1 MKKILT
7 LMAAMSAVAGPAM
20 AADYVWN
27 VDATGNIT
35 AEEKG
40 DIAFANNK
48 FTFTVNSDEKVWVK
62 GSNVTVSFGG
72 KKLTGTEVTFD
83 MEGAGLLYTPG
94 ATGQVTVTLG
104 ANSTIEKIKVV
115 GESSMEIED
124 LFEAVKAEVQKAN
137 QETAVWAP
145 EDEDKA
151 SEYELKTF
159 FTAVRA
165 QINQQGAINQQVR
178 ALLENYQANNSVDEH
193 AEELKKRLNDAIEN
207 IKTYVVL
214 AKEDKK
220 TYDRIIGDDAKA
232 LKEQLEKG
240 TSTPKN
246 EEVDNNSEEYIKDWK
261 KSSEESSD
269 LDKPAT
275 FDKWKTAWAEE
286 AWNSFYTD
294 IEAIKNEALAELGKF
309 ANVKLPDVG
318 SGSFQT
324 GFTEADFKAKYATLQ
339 TEAKNVVNRAI
350 FERDYADKIKAAMED
365 IQAINEV
372 VKAGTPFSVQTPS
385 FSRLTDQVTQL
396 DRLLAQP
403 TDAHRS
409 LTKEDLYGLDPE
421 GLNFKGSYDDCAN
434 EIAYFKAALVKQA
447 KDALEARIEPTQ
459 KSLNETSY
467 KISAKYVNEKE
478 TQKKFELEFAKIQK
492 QLDDLKTKVA
502 ALADFKDIVN
512 TYNTY
517 NGDFDTINKDIDSK
531 WQETLSE
538 QKQEVLSNN
547 HNEAVTLLGKVEKV
561 REDYNTNVLRI
572 KKWVKATW
580 TDNDTKV
587 KLNANLKELFSVAGG
602 VDKMKEDIVADTLR
616 YTKLINETPDV
627 EFNAND
633 NQYRLL
639 SGEVGEFTKNLE
651 TVEKAIMAQI
661 EGAVFTANL
670 RAANY
675 LNDDPKS
682 IADSYVKNAQDARKY
697 ANLWPGNEHE
707 LMSDHAV
714 TLFQKE
720 FGKIAHKDAN
730 KQGAGY
736 LDEAQKIIDDGHVTE
751 EAKVD
756 IDKQKLADKVAD
768 VEAIFAKV
776 KPAVDSLNLV
786 KKDYKELYGVIYA
799 QKIEWNVVKAKAAT
813 YQAAID
819 AAAKEYNTE
828 GLDVTARLKEL
839 NKLFDGVK
847 DEDGCTEDGAYIT
860 LEKDTNPV
868 NASNAELKAYINK
881 KIEDFKAGLNEICH
895 YPEILKNKAV
905 MTTADA
911 DIKAVEAEL
920 VNAREAIKAYNETVQ
935 AGATQLLNGAESAL
949 KTAKAAIEKAYD
961 DRKLADNYTEGQNL
975 KQGLTN
981 ASQEIKDALAWAAQ
995 TAKDADLDYN
1005 GDGKVDV
1012 KDLLDADAEF
1022 QNSGDGFTFY
1032 KFFDAYLE
1040 SLSK

>member
-7 LMAAMSAVAGPAM
+7 LMAAMSAVTGPAM

-48 FTFTVNSDEKVWVK
+48 FTFTVNSGEKVWVK

-72 KKLTGTEVTFD
+72 VNLTGKEITFD
-83 MEGAGLLYTPG
+83 MEGAGLLYSPE

-104 ANSTIEKIKVV
+104 ANSTIDKIKVV
-115 GESSMEIED
+115 GKSSMEIED

-151 SEYELKTF
+151 TEYELKTF

-165 QINQQGAINQQVR
+165 QINKQGAINQQVR

-193 AEELKKRLNDAIEN
+193 AEELKDRLTKAIEN
-207 IKTYVVL
+207 IKKYVDL

-232 LKEQLEKG
+232 LKKQLEKG

-246 EEVDNNSEEYIKDWK
+246 KEVDNNSEEYIKDWK
-261 KSSEESSD
+261 KSGEF
-269 LDKPAT
+269 LDRNKPAT

-309 ANVKLPDVG
+309 DKVKLPDVG

-324 GFTEADFKAKYATLQ
+324 DFTEADFKAKYATLQ

-372 VKAGTPFSVQTPS
+372 VKAGSPFSVQTPR
-385 FSRLTDQVTQL
+385 FSRLTDEVTQL

-409 LTKEDLYGLDPE
+409 LTKEI
-421 GLNFKGSYDDCAN
+421 LNGPDFKGSYDDCAN

-447 KDALEARIEPTQ
+447 KDALKARIEPTQ
-459 KSLNETSY
+459 NSLNEKNY
-467 KISAKYVNEKE
+467 KISAKYENEKE
-478 TQKKFELEFAKIQK
+478 TQEKFELEFAMIQK
-492 QLDDLKTKVA
+492 RLDDLKTKVD

-512 TYNTY
+512 TYNKY
-517 NGDFDTINKDIDSK
+517 NGEFDTINKDIDSK

-538 QKQEVLSNN
+538 QKLEVLRNN
-547 HNEAVTLLGKVEKV
+547 HNEAVTLLGNVEEV
-561 REDYNTNVLRI
+561 REYYNTNVLRI
-572 KKWVKATW
+572 KKWVGESW

-587 KLNANLKELFSVAGG
+587 KLNANLNELFKVAGG

-639 SGEVGEFTKNLE
+639 QGKDQVVKFTENLKIVKE
-651 TVEKAIMAQI
+651 AIKAQI
-661 EGAVFTANL
+661 EEAVYNANL
-670 RAANY
+670 RAAKY

-682 IADSYVKNAQDARKY
+682 IADSYVKNAQKDDNEY
-697 ANLWPGNEHE
+697 ANLWPGTKYE
-707 LMSDHAV
+707 LMSKKAV
-714 TLFQKE
+714 SLFQKE
-720 FGKIAHKDAN
+720 FEKIAHKDAN

-756 IDKQKLADKVAD
+756 IDKQKLADQVAD

-786 KKDYKELYGVIYA
+786 KKDYKKLYGDIYA
-799 QKIEWNVVKAKAAT
+799 QKIEWNVVKAETAK
-813 YQAAID
+813 YQKAID
-819 AAAKEYNTE
+819 DAAKTYGTT
-828 GLDVTARLKEL
+828 GFDVTARLKEL
-839 NKLFDGVK
+839 NMLFDGVK
-847 DEDGCTEDGAYIT
+847 DEDGCTEDGASTT

-895 YPEILKNKAV
+895 YPEILKNNAV

-949 KTAKAAIEKAYD
+949 KTAKAAIEDASNKLT
-961 DRKLADNYTEGQNL
+961 LADNYTEGQNL

-995 TAKDADLDYN
+995 AAKDADLDYN
-1005 GDGKVDV
+1005 GDGKVNV
-1012 KDLLDADAEF
+1012 QDLVDADSDF
-1022 QNSGDGFTFY
+1022 QKTGDGFTFY
-1032 KFFDAYLE
+1032 KFLDAYLE
-1040 SLSK
+1040 YLSK

>member
-20 AADYVWN
+20 ADDYVWN

-72 KKLTGTEVTFD
+72 KNLTGKEVTFD

-104 ANSTIEKIKVV
+104 ANSTIDKIKVV
-115 GESSMEIED
+115 GKSSMEIED
-124 LFEAVKAEVQKAN
+124 LFEAVKAKVQKAN

-151 SEYELKTF
+151 TEYELKTF

-165 QINQQGAINQQVR
+165 QINQQGAINQEVR
-178 ALLENYQANNSVDEH
+178 ALLEKYQANNSVDEH
-193 AEELKKRLNDAIEN
+193 AEKLKERLNDAIDN
-207 IKTYVVL
+207 IQKYVVL
-214 AKEDKK
+214 AKADKE

-246 EEVDNNSEEYIKDWK
+246 KDVDNNSEEYIKDWK
-261 KSSEESSD
+261 KSSEKP
-269 LDKPAT
+269 DKPAT

-286 AWNSFYTD
+286 AWNSFYKD

-309 ANVKLPDVG
+309 DKVKLPDVG

-324 GFTEADFKAKYATLQ
+324 GFTEADFKAKYAKLQ

-372 VKAGTPFSVQTPS
+372 VKAGSPFSVQTPT

-396 DRLLAQP
+396 DRLLVQP

-409 LTKEDLYGLDPE
+409 LTKEV
-421 GLNFKGSYDDCAN
+421 LNGPDFKGSYDERAN
-434 EIAYFKAALVKQA
+434 EIFDIKAALVKQA
-447 KDALEARIEPTQ
+447 KDALKARIEPTQ

-478 TQKKFELEFAKIQK
+478 TQEKFELEFAMIQK
-492 QLDDLKTKVA
+492 RLDDLKTKVDA
-502 ALADFKDIVN
+502 VADFKDIVN
-512 TYNTY
+512 TYNKY

-538 QKQEVLSNN
+538 QKREVLRNN
-547 HNEAVTLLGKVEKV
+547 HNEAVTLLGNVEEV
-561 REDYNTNVLRI
+561 REYYNTNVLRI
-572 KKWVKATW
+572 KKWVGESW

-639 SGEVGEFTKNLE
+639 QGKDQVVKFTENLKIVKE
-651 TVEKAIMAQI
+651 AIKAQI
-661 EGAVFTANL
+661 EEAVYNANL

-675 LNDDPKS
+675 LNDAPKLS
-682 IADSYVKNAQDARKY
+682 AKRYVEVAMECDNKY
-697 ANLWPGNEHE
+697 ANLWPGTKHE
-707 LMSDHAV
+707 LMSEYAV
-714 TLFQKE
+714 SLFQKE
-720 FGKIAHKDAN
+720 FDKIAHKNAD

-736 LDEAQKIIDDGHVTE
+736 LDEAKKIIDDGHVTD
-751 EAKVD
+751 EANVD

-786 KKDYKELYGVIYA
+786 KEDYKKLYGDIYA
-799 QKIEWNVVKAKAAT
+799 QKIEWNVVKAETAK
-813 YQAAID
+813 YQKAID
-819 AAAKEYNTE
+819 DAAKTYGTT
-828 GLDVTARLKEL
+828 GFDVTARLKEL
-839 NKLFDGVK
+839 NMLFDGVK
-847 DEDGCTEDGAYIT
+847 DEDGCTEDGASIT

-868 NASNAELKAYINK
+868 NASNAELQAYINK

-949 KTAKAAIEKAYD
+949 KTAKAAIEDASNKLT
-961 DRKLADNYTEGQNL
+961 LADNYTEGQNL

-995 TAKDADLDYN
+995 AAKDADLDYN
-1005 GDGKVDV
+1005 GDGKVNV
-1012 KDLLDADAEF
+1012 QDLVDADSDF
-1022 QNSGDGFTFY
+1022 QKTGDGFTFY
-1032 KFFDAYLE
+1032 KFLDAYLE
-1040 SLSK
+1040 YLSK

>member
-35 AEEKG
+35 TDVKG

-48 FTFTVNSDEKVWVK
+48 FTFTVNSGEKVWVK

-72 KKLTGTEVTFD
+72 KNLTGEEVTFD
-83 MEGAGLLYTPG
+83 MEGTGMLYTPG

-115 GESSMEIED
+115 GEYSMRIEG

-137 QETAVWAP
+137 QETAVWATEP
-145 EDEDKA
+145 ELEP
-151 SEYELKTF
+151 F

-165 QINQQGAINQQVR
+165 QINKQGAINQEVR
-178 ALLENYQANNSVDEH
+178 ALLEQYQAANTVDEN
-193 AEELKKRLNDAIEN
+193 AAALMSRLNAAILN
-207 IKTYVVL
+207 IKKYVVC

-220 TYDRIIGDDAKA
+220 TYDRIIGADAQA
-232 LKEQLEKG
+232 LKGQLEKG

-246 EEVDNNSEEYIKDWK
+246 KEVDNNSEVYIKDWK
-261 KSSEESSD
+261 KSSESVVNGN
-269 LDKPAT
+269 KPAT
-275 FDKWKTAWAEE
+275 FDKWKTSWAEE
-286 AWNSFYTD
+286 AWNSFYKD
-294 IEAIKNEALAELGKF
+294 IEAIKSEALAELGKF
-309 ANVKLPDVG
+309 DKAELPAG

-324 GFTEADFKAKYATLQ
+324 GFTEADFKAKYETLQ
-339 TEAKNVVNRAI
+339 AEATNVVNRAI
-350 FERDYADKIKAAMED
+350 FERDYADKIKAAKED

-372 VKAGTPFSVQTPS
+372 VKAGTPFSVETPS
-385 FSRLTDQVTQL
+385 FSRLTDEVTQL
-396 DRLLAQP
+396 NRFLAQP

-409 LTKEDLYGLDPE
+409 LTKADLNGAD
-421 GLNFKGSYDDCAN
+421 FKGLYDDCAL
-434 EIAYFKAALVKQA
+434 EIAKIKAALVKQA

-467 KISAKYVNEKE
+467 KISAKYVNEPD
-478 TQKKFELEFAKIQK
+478 TQKKYELEFAKIQK
-492 QLDDLKTKVA
+492 QLDELKKKVA
-502 ALADFKDIVN
+502 GVADFKDIVN
-512 TYNTY
+512 TYNKH
-517 NGDFDTINKDIDSK
+517 NSEFDNINKDIDSK
-531 WQETLSE
+531 WQNTLSA
-538 QKQEVLSNN
+538 QKKEVLDNN
-547 HNEAVTLLGKVEKV
+547 HKQAVALLANVEKV
-561 REDYNTNVLRI
+561 RKAYNDNVLRI
-572 KKWVKATW
+572 KKWVDATW
-580 TDNDTKV
+580 TDDEDTDV

-602 VDKMKEDIVADTLR
+602 VDKMKDDIVADTLR

-639 SGEVGEFTKNLE
+639 KGEVGTFTSNLK
-651 TVEKAIMAQI
+651 TVETAIMAQI
-661 EGAVFTANL
+661 NEAVFTANL

-675 LNDDPKS
+675 LNDSPKTT
-682 IADSYVKNAQDARKY
+682 AYWYVTNAKDASYEY
-697 ANLWPGNEHE
+697 ANLWPGTKHE
-707 LMSDHAV
+707 FMSAEAV
-714 TLFQKE
+714 ALFQKE
-720 FGKIAHKDAN
+720 FEKIAHKDAN

-736 LDEAQKIIDDGHVTE
+736 LDEAQSIIAAGHVTDF
-751 EAKVD
+751 AKVD
-756 IDKQKLADKVAD
+756 IDKQKLADQVAE

-776 KPAVDSLNLV
+776 KPAVDALNKV
-786 KKDYKELYGVIYA
+786 KEDYKKLYDAIYV
-799 QKIEWNVVKAKAAT
+799 QKIDWNVVKAEAAT
-813 YQAAID
+813 YQKAID
-819 AAAKEYNTE
+819 AAAKEYNTT
-828 GLDVTARLKEL
+828 GFDVTARLKEL

-847 DEDGCTEDGAYIT
+847 NVDGCTEDGAYT
-860 LEKDTNPV
+860 MLEKGTNPV
-868 NASNAELKAYINK
+868 NASNAELNASINK
-881 KIEDFKAGLNEICH
+881 KIEDFKAGLNEIRH
-895 YPEILKNKAV
+895 YPEILKNKAA

-949 KTAKAAIEKAYD
+949 KTAKAAIEDASNKLT
-961 DRKLADNYTEGQNL
+961 LADNYTEGQNL

-995 TAKDADLDYN
+995 AAKDADLDYN

-1012 KDLLDADAEF
+1012 KDLVDADADF
-1022 QNSGDGFTFY
+1022 QNTGDGFTFY
-1032 KFFDAYLE
+1032 KFLDAYLE
-1040 SLSK
+1040 YLSK

>member
-48 FTFTVNSDEKVWVK
+48 FTFTVNSGEKVWVK

-72 KKLTGTEVTFD
+72 VNLTGKEVTFD

-115 GESSMEIED
+115 GVSSMEIED

-137 QETAVWAP
+137 QETAVWATESDLEP
-145 EDEDKA
+145 
-151 SEYELKTF
+151 F

-165 QINQQGAINQQVR
+165 QINKQGAINQEVR

-193 AEELKKRLNDAIEN
+193 AVELKERLNDAIDN
-207 IKTYVVL
+207 IKKYVYL

-220 TYDRIIGDDAKA
+220 TYDRIIGDDAQA
-232 LKEQLEKG
+232 LKEHLEKG

-246 EEVDNNSEEYIKDWK
+246 KEVDNNSEEYIKDWK
-261 KSSEESSD
+261 KSSENF
-269 LDKPAT
+269 LDRNKPAT

-309 ANVKLPDVG
+309 DKVELPDVG
-318 SGSFQT
+318 SGSFQA
-324 GFTEADFKAKYATLQ
+324 GFTEADFKAKYATLK
-339 TEAKNVVNRAI
+339 TEATNVVNRAI

-372 VKAGTPFSVQTPS
+372 VKAGSPFSVLTPS
-385 FSRLTDQVTQL
+385 FSRLTDEVTQL

-409 LTKEDLYGLDPE
+409 LTKEDLNGDD
-421 GLNFKGSYDDCAN
+421 FKGLYNKCAN
-434 EIAYFKAALVKQA
+434 EIADIKAALVKQA

-467 KISAKYVNEKE
+467 KISAKYVNEPN
-478 TQKKFELEFAKIQK
+478 TQKTYELEFAKIQK
-492 QLDDLKTKVA
+492 RLDDLKTKVDA
-502 ALADFKDIVN
+502 VADFKDIVN

-538 QKQEVLSNN
+538 QKQEVLRNN

-572 KKWVKATW
+572 KKWVDATW

-616 YTKLINETPDV
+616 YTKLINETPDI

-639 SGEVGEFTKNLE
+639 QGKDQVVEFTKNLE
-651 TVEKAIMAQI
+651 TVEKAIMKQI
-661 EGAVFTANL
+661 KEAVFTANL

-682 IADSYVKNAQDARKY
+682 NADWYVENAREYRNEY
-697 ANLWPGNEHE
+697 ANLWPGTKHE
-707 LMSDHAV
+707 FMSEEAV
-714 TLFQKE
+714 DLFRKE
-720 FGKIAHKDAN
+720 FRKIAYKDN
-730 KQGAGY
+730 NQGAGY

-751 EAKVD
+751 PAKVD
-756 IDKQKLADKVAD
+756 IDKQKLADQVDD

-776 KPAVDSLNLV
+776 KPAVDALN
-786 KKDYKELYGVIYA
+786 KEKEAYKNLYDAIYV
-799 QKIEWNVVKAKAAT
+799 QKIDWNVVKAEAAT
-813 YQAAID
+813 YQKAID
-819 AAAKEYNTE
+819 AAAKEYNTT
-828 GLDVTARLKEL
+828 GFDVTARLKEL

-847 DEDGCTEDGAYIT
+847 DVDGCTEDGAYT
-860 LEKDTNPV
+860 MLEKGTNPV
-868 NASNAELKAYINK
+868 NASNAELNASINK
-881 KIEDFKAGLNEICH
+881 KIEDFKAGLNEIRH
-895 YPEILKNKAV
+895 YPEILKNKAA

-949 KTAKAAIEKAYD
+949 KTAKAAIEDASNKLT
-961 DRKLADNYTEGQNL
+961 LADNYTEGQNL

-995 TAKDADLDYN
+995 AAKDADLDYN

>member
-48 FTFTVNSDEKVWVK
+48 FTFTVNSGEKVWVK

-72 KKLTGTEVTFD
+72 VNLTGKEVTFD

-104 ANSTIEKIKVV
+104 ANSTIKKIKVV
-115 GESSMEIED
+115 GMSSMEIED

-137 QETAVWAP
+137 QETAVWAT
-145 EDEDKA
+145 E
-151 SEYELKTF
+151 SELEPF

-165 QINQQGAINQQVR
+165 QINKQGAINQEVR
-178 ALLENYQANNSVDEH
+178 ALLENYQAKNSVDEH
-193 AEELKKRLNDAIEN
+193 AVELKKRLNDAIDN
-207 IKTYVVL
+207 IKKYVDL

-220 TYDRIIGDDAKA
+220 TYDRIIGDDAQE
-232 LKEQLEKG
+232 LKKQLEIG

-246 EEVDNNSEEYIKDWK
+246 YEINNNSEAYIKDWK
-261 KSSEESSD
+261 KSSDKKID
-269 LDKPAT
+269 LGKPAT

-286 AWNSFYTD
+286 AWNSFYKD
-294 IEAIKNEALAELGKF
+294 IEAIKKEALAELGKF
-309 ANVKLPDVG
+309 AKVELPDVG

-372 VKAGTPFSVQTPS
+372 VKAGSPFSVQTPS
-385 FSRLTDQVTQL
+385 FSRLTDEVTQL

-409 LTKEDLYGLDPE
+409 LTKEV
-421 GLNFKGSYDDCAN
+421 LNGPDFKGSYDKCAN
-434 EIAYFKAALVKQA
+434 EIADIKAALVKQA
-447 KDALEARIEPTQ
+447 KDALKARIEPTQ

-467 KISAKYVNEKE
+467 KISAKYVNEPN
-478 TQKKFELEFAKIQK
+478 TQKTYELEFAKIQK
-492 QLDDLKTKVA
+492 RLDDLKTKVDA
-502 ALADFKDIVN
+502 VADFKDIVN

-538 QKQEVLSNN
+538 QKQEVLRNN
-547 HNEAVTLLGKVEKV
+547 HNEAVTLLGNVEEV
-561 REDYNTNVLRI
+561 REAYNTNVLRI
-572 KKWVKATW
+572 KKWVDEPW

-639 SGEVGEFTKNLE
+639 KGKDQVVEFTKNLTKVKE
-651 TVEKAIMAQI
+651 DIMAQI
-661 EGAVFTANL
+661 KEAVFTANL
-670 RAANY
+670 RAAKY

-682 IADSYVKNAQDARKY
+682 NADWYVENAREYRNEY
-697 ANLWPGNEHE
+697 ANLWPGTKHE
-707 LMSDHAV
+707 FMSEEAV
-714 TLFQKE
+714 DLFRKE
-720 FGKIAHKDAN
+720 FRKIAYKDN
-730 KQGAGY
+730 NQGAGY
-736 LDEAQKIIDDGHVTE
+736 LDEAKKIIDDGHVTDK
-751 EAKVD
+751 AKVD
-756 IDKQKLADKVAD
+756 IDKQKLADRVAE

-776 KPAVDSLNLV
+776 KPAVDALNEEKDAY
-786 KKDYKELYGVIYA
+786 KKLYEAIYV
-799 QKIEWNVVKAKAAT
+799 QKIDWNVVKAEAAT
-813 YQAAID
+813 YQNAIND
-819 AAAKEYNTE
+819 AAKKYNTT
-828 GLDVTARLKEL
+828 GFDVTARLKEL
-839 NKLFDGVK
+839 NKLFDGKK
-847 DEDGCTEDGAYIT
+847 DVDGCTEDGAYTT
-860 LEKDTNPV
+860 LEKGTNPV
-868 NASNAELKAYINK
+868 NAKDAELNASINK
-881 KIEDFKAGLNEICH
+881 KIEEFMAGLDEIRY
-895 YPEILKNKAV
+895 YPEILKNKAA

-995 TAKDADLDYN
+995 AAKDADLDYN
-1005 GDGKVDV
+1005 GDGKVNV
-1012 KDLLDADAEF
+1012 QDLVDADSDF
-1022 QNSGDGFTFY
+1022 QKTGDGFTFY
-1032 KFFDAYLE
+1032 KFLDAYLE
-1040 SLSK
+1040 YLSK

>member
-48 FTFTVNSDEKVWVK
+48 FTFTVNSGEKVWVK

-72 KKLTGTEVTFD
+72 VNLTGKEVTFD
-83 MEGAGLLYTPG
+83 MEGAGLLYSPE

-115 GESSMEIED
+115 GESSMQIED
-124 LFEAVKAEVQKAN
+124 LFEAVKTEVQKAN
-137 QETAVWAP
+137 QETAVWATESDLEP
-145 EDEDKA
+145 
-151 SEYELKTF
+151 F

-165 QINQQGAINQQVR
+165 QINKQGAINQEVR

-193 AEELKKRLNDAIEN
+193 AAELKLRLNAAIDN
-207 IKTYVVL
+207 IKKYVDL

-246 EEVDNNSEEYIKDWK
+246 KDVDNNSEKYIKDWK
-261 KSSEESSD
+261 MTSIVKPSD
-269 LDKPAT
+269 LLKPAT
-275 FDKWKTAWAEE
+275 FVKWKTAWAEE

-309 ANVKLPDVG
+309 AKVELPDVG
-318 SGSFQT
+318 SGSFQA

-350 FERDYADKIKAAMED
+350 FERDYADKIKAAKED

-372 VKAGTPFSVQTPS
+372 VKAGTPFSVETPS
-385 FSRLTDQVTQL
+385 FSRLTDEVTQL
-396 DRLLAQP
+396 NRFLAQP

-409 LTKEDLYGLDPE
+409 LTKADLNGAD
-421 GLNFKGSYDDCAN
+421 FKGLYDDCAK
-434 EIAYFKAALVKQA
+434 EIADIKASLVKQA

-467 KISAKYVNEKE
+467 KISAKYVNEPE
-478 TQKKFELEFAKIQK
+478 TQKKYELEFAKIQK
-492 QLDDLKTKVA
+492 QLDDLKKNVA
-502 ALADFKDIVN
+502 AVADFKDIVN
-512 TYNTY
+512 TYNKY
-517 NGDFDTINKDIDSK
+517 NGEFDNINKDIDSK
-531 WQETLSE
+531 WQNTLSA
-538 QKQEVLSNN
+538 QKKEVLDNN
-547 HNEAVTLLGKVEKV
+547 HKEAVALLDNVEKV
-561 REDYNTNVLRI
+561 RTAYNDNVLRI
-572 KKWVKATW
+572 KKWVDATW
-580 TDNDTKV
+580 TDEDTDV

-602 VDKMKEDIVADTLR
+602 VDKMKDDIVADTLR

-639 SGEVGEFTKNLE
+639 SGEVETFTNNLKA
-651 TVEKAIMAQI
+651 VEKAIMAQI
-661 EGAVFTANL
+661 NEAVFTANL

-675 LNDDPKS
+675 LTGTPMSNAYWYV
-682 IADSYVKNAQDARKY
+682 ADAKEAGHEY
-697 ANLWPGNEHE
+697 ANLWPGTKHE
-707 LMSDHAV
+707 FMSADAV
-714 TLFQKE
+714 ALFQKE
-720 FGKIAHKDAN
+720 FEKIAYKDAN

-736 LDEAQKIIDDGHVTE
+736 LDEAERIIAAGHVTDF
-751 EAKVD
+751 AKVD
-756 IDKQKLADKVAD
+756 IDKQKLADQVAD

-776 KPAVDSLNLV
+776 KPAVDALNKEKV
-786 KKDYKELYGVIYA
+786 AYKNLYDAIYV
-799 QKIEWNVVKAKAAT
+799 QKIDWNVVKAEAAT
-813 YQAAID
+813 YQKAID
-819 AAAKEYNTE
+819 AAAKEYNTT
-828 GLDVTARLKEL
+828 GFDVTARLKEL

-847 DEDGCTEDGAYIT
+847 DVDGCTEDGAYT
-860 LEKDTNPV
+860 MLEKGTNPV
-868 NASNAELKAYINK
+868 NASNAELNASINK
-881 KIEDFKAGLNEICH
+881 KIEDFKAGLNEIRH
-895 YPEILKNKAV
+895 YPEILKNKAA

-949 KTAKAAIEKAYD
+949 KTAKAAIEDASNKLT
-961 DRKLADNYTEGQNL
+961 LADNYTEGQNL

-995 TAKDADLDYN
+995 AAKDADLDYN

-1012 KDLLDADAEF
+1012 KDLVDADADF
-1022 QNSGDGFTFY
+1022 QNTGDGFTFY
-1032 KFFDAYLE
+1032 KFLDAYLE
-1040 SLSK
+1040 YLSK

>member
-48 FTFTVNSDEKVWVK
+48 FTFTVNSGEKVWVK

-72 KKLTGTEVTFD
+72 VNLTGKEVTFD

-115 GESSMEIED
+115 GVSSMEIED

-137 QETAVWAP
+137 QETAVWATESDLEP
-145 EDEDKA
+145 
-151 SEYELKTF
+151 F

-165 QINQQGAINQQVR
+165 QINKQGAINQEVR

-193 AEELKKRLNDAIEN
+193 AVKLKDCLTKAIDN
-207 IKTYVVL
+207 IKKYVDL

-220 TYDRIIGDDAKA
+220 TYDRIIGDDANA
-232 LKEQLEKG
+232 LKEKLEKG

-246 EEVDNNSEEYIKDWK
+246 FEVDNNSEEYIKDWK
-261 KSSEESSD
+261 KSSED
-269 LDKPAT
+269 PNDKDKPAT
-275 FDKWKTAWAEE
+275 FVKWKTAWAEE

-294 IEAIKNEALAELGKF
+294 KELLSIEAIKNEALAELGKF
-309 ANVKLPDVG
+309 ANVKLPDVA

-324 GFTEADFKAKYATLQ
+324 GFTEDDFKAKYAKLQ

-409 LTKEDLYGLDPE
+409 LTKEDLNGAD
-421 GLNFKGSYDDCAN
+421 FKGSYDKRAK
-434 EIAYFKAALVKQA
+434 EIADIKTALVKQA
-447 KDALEARIEPTQ
+447 KDALKARIEPTQ

-478 TQKKFELEFAKIQK
+478 TQEKFELEFAKIQK
-492 QLDDLKTKVA
+492 RLDDLKTKVA
-502 ALADFKDIVN
+502 ALADSDFKDIVN

-538 QKQEVLSNN
+538 QKQEVLRNN

-572 KKWVKATW
+572 NKWVDATW

-661 EGAVFTANL
+661 EWAVFTANL

-675 LNDDPKS
+675 LNDVPKS
-682 IADSYVKNAQDARKY
+682 IADSYVKNAQDASKDK
-697 ANLWPGNEHE
+697 NLWPGNEHE

-720 FGKIAHKDAN
+720 FDKIAHKNAD

-736 LDEAQKIIDDGHVTE
+736 LDEAQKIIDDGHVTDK
-751 EAKVD
+751 ANVD

-786 KKDYKELYGVIYA
+786 KEDYKKLYGAIYA
-799 QKIEWNVVKAKAAT
+799 QKIEWNVVKAETAK
-813 YQAAID
+813 YQKAID
-819 AAAKEYNTE
+819 DAAKTYGTT
-828 GLDVTARLKEL
+828 GFDVTARLKEL
-839 NKLFDGVK
+839 NMLFDGVK
-847 DEDGCTEDGAYIT
+847 DEDGCTEDGASTT

-868 NASNAELKAYINK
+868 NASNAELQASINK

-895 YPEILKNKAV
+895 YPDILKNNAA

-935 AGATQLLNGAESAL
+935 ADATQLLNGAESAL
-949 KTAKAAIEKAYD
+949 KTAKAAIEDASNKLT
-961 DRKLADNYTEGQNL
+961 LADNYTEGQNL

-995 TAKDADLDYN
+995 AAKEADLDYN
-1005 GDGKVDV
+1005 DDGKVNV
-1012 KDLLDADAEF
+1012 QDLLDADAEF

>member
-48 FTFTVNSDEKVWVK
+48 FTFTVNSGEKVWVK

-72 KKLTGTEVTFD
+72 ANLTGVETTFD
-83 MEGAGLLYTPG
+83 MEGTGMLYTPG

-115 GESSMEIED
+115 GEYSMRIEG

-137 QETAVWAP
+137 QETAVWATEP
-145 EDEDKA
+145 ELEP
-151 SEYELKTF
+151 F

-165 QINQQGAINQQVR
+165 QINKQGAINQEVR
-178 ALLENYQANNSVDEH
+178 ALLEQYQAENSVDEH
-193 AEELKKRLNDAIEN
+193 AVALMGRLNAAILN
-207 IKTYVVL
+207 IKKYVVC

-220 TYDRIIGDDAKA
+220 TYDRIIGADAQA
-232 LKEQLEKG
+232 LKDQLEKG

-246 EEVDNNSEEYIKDWK
+246 KEVDNNSEVYIKDWTK
-261 KSSEESSD
+261 GTSPN
-269 LDKPAT
+269 KPAT
-275 FDKWKTAWAEE
+275 SGKWKTAWAEE
-286 AWNSFYTD
+286 AWNSFYKD
-294 IEAIKNEALAELGKF
+294 IEAIKSEALAELGKF
-309 ANVKLPDVG
+309 DKAELPAG

-339 TEAKNVVNRAI
+339 TEATNVVNRAI
-350 FERDYADKIKAAMED
+350 FERDYADKIKAAKED

-372 VKAGTPFSVQTPS
+372 VKAGTPFSVETPS
-385 FSRLTDQVTQL
+385 FSRLTDEVTQL
-396 DRLLAQP
+396 NRFLAQP

-409 LTKEDLYGLDPE
+409 LTKADLNGAD
-421 GLNFKGSYDDCAN
+421 FKGLYDDCAK
-434 EIAYFKAALVKQA
+434 EIADIKAALVKQA

-467 KISAKYVNEKE
+467 KISAKYVNEPE
-478 TQKKFELEFAKIQK
+478 TQKKYELEFAKIQK
-492 QLDDLKTKVA
+492 QLDDLKKNVA
-502 ALADFKDIVN
+502 GVADFKDIVN
-512 TYNTY
+512 TYNKY
-517 NGDFDTINKDIDSK
+517 NGEFDTINKDINSK
-531 WQETLSE
+531 WQNTLSA
-538 QKQEVLSNN
+538 QKKEVLDNN
-547 HNEAVTLLGKVEKV
+547 HEQAVALLKNVEKV
-561 REDYNTNVLRI
+561 RTAYNDNVLRI
-572 KKWVKATW
+572 KKWVDATW
-580 TDNDTKV
+580 TDEDTDV

-602 VDKMKEDIVADTLR
+602 VDKMKDDIVADTLR

-639 SGEVGEFTKNLE
+639 KGEAEKFTTNLQ
-651 TVEKAIMAQI
+651 TVETAIMAQI
-661 EGAVFTANL
+661 NEAVFNANL
-670 RAANY
+670 RAAKY
-675 LNDDPKS
+675 LNGSPMTDAYWYV
-682 IADSYVKNAQDARKY
+682 ADAQDASNEY
-697 ANLWPGNEHE
+697 ANLWPGTKHE
-707 LMSDHAV
+707 FMSKEAV
-714 TLFQKE
+714 ALFQKE
-720 FGKIAHKDAN
+720 FEKIAHKDAN

-736 LDEAQKIIDDGHVTE
+736 LDEAERIIAAGHVTDF
-751 EAKVD
+751 AKVD
-756 IDKQKLADKVAD
+756 IDKQKLADQVAD

-776 KPAVDSLNLV
+776 KPAVDALNKEKV
-786 KKDYKELYGVIYA
+786 AYKNLYDAIYV
-799 QKIEWNVVKAKAAT
+799 QKIDWNVVKAEAAT
-813 YQAAID
+813 YQKAID
-819 AAAKEYNTE
+819 AAAKKYNTT
-828 GLDVTARLKEL
+828 GFDVTARLKEL

-847 DEDGCTEDGAYIT
+847 DVDGCTEDGAYT
-860 LEKDTNPV
+860 MLEKGTNPV
-868 NASNAELKAYINK
+868 NASNAELNASINK
-881 KIEDFKAGLNEICH
+881 KIEEFKAGLNEIRH
-895 YPEILKNKAV
+895 YPEILKNKAA

-949 KTAKAAIEKAYD
+949 KTAKAAIEDANNKL
-961 DRKLADNYTEGQNL
+961 KLADNYTEGQNL

-995 TAKDADLDYN
+995 AAKDADLDYN

-1012 KDLLDADAEF
+1012 KDLVDADADF
-1022 QNSGDGFTFY
+1022 QNTGDGFTFY
-1032 KFFDAYLE
+1032 KFLDAYLE
-1040 SLSK
+1040 YLSK

>member
-48 FTFTVNSDEKVWVK
+48 FTFTVNSGEKVWVK

-72 KKLTGTEVTFD
+72 ANLTGVETTFD
-83 MEGAGLLYTPG
+83 MEGTGMLYTPG

-115 GESSMEIED
+115 GEYSMRIEG

-137 QETAVWAP
+137 QETAVWATEP
-145 EDEDKA
+145 ELEP
-151 SEYELKTF
+151 F

-165 QINQQGAINQQVR
+165 QINKQGAINQEVR
-178 ALLENYQANNSVDEH
+178 ALLEQYQAENSVDEH
-193 AEELKKRLNDAIEN
+193 AVALMGRLNAAILN
-207 IKTYVVL
+207 IKKYVVC

-220 TYDRIIGDDAKA
+220 TYDRIIGADAQA
-232 LKEQLEKG
+232 LKGQLEKG

-246 EEVDNNSEEYIKDWK
+246 KEVDNNSEVYIKDWTK
-261 KSSEESSD
+261 GTSPN
-269 LDKPAT
+269 KPAT
-275 FDKWKTAWAEE
+275 SGKWKTSWAEE
-286 AWNSFYTD
+286 AWNSFYKD
-294 IEAIKNEALAELGKF
+294 IEAIKSEALAELGKF
-309 ANVKLPDVG
+309 DKAELPAG

-324 GFTEADFKAKYATLQ
+324 GFTEADFKAKYQTLQ
-339 TEAKNVVNRAI
+339 TEATNVVNRAI
-350 FERDYADKIKAAMED
+350 FERDYADKIKAAKED

-372 VKAGTPFSVQTPS
+372 VKAGTPFSVETPS
-385 FSRLTDQVTQL
+385 FSRLTDEVTQL
-396 DRLLAQP
+396 NRFLAQP

-409 LTKEDLYGLDPE
+409 LTKADLNGAD
-421 GLNFKGSYDDCAN
+421 FKGLYDDCAK
-434 EIAYFKAALVKQA
+434 EIADIKASLVKQA

-467 KISAKYVNEKE
+467 KISAKYVNEPE
-478 TQKKFELEFAKIQK
+478 TQKKYELEFAKIQK
-492 QLDDLKTKVA
+492 QLDDLKKNVA
-502 ALADFKDIVN
+502 AVADFKDIVN
-512 TYNTY
+512 TYNKY
-517 NGDFDTINKDIDSK
+517 NGEFDNINKDIDSK
-531 WQETLSE
+531 WQNTLSA
-538 QKQEVLSNN
+538 QKKEVLDNN
-547 HNEAVTLLGKVEKV
+547 HKEAVALLDNVEKV
-561 REDYNTNVLRI
+561 RTAYNDNVLRI
-572 KKWVKATW
+572 KKWVDATW
-580 TDNDTKV
+580 TDEDTDV

-602 VDKMKEDIVADTLR
+602 VDKMKDDIVADTLR

-639 SGEVGEFTKNLE
+639 SGEVETFTNNLKA
-651 TVEKAIMAQI
+651 VEKAIMAQI
-661 EGAVFTANL
+661 NEAVFTANL

-675 LNDDPKS
+675 LTGTPMSKAYWYV
-682 IADSYVKNAQDARKY
+682 ADAKEAGHEY
-697 ANLWPGNEHE
+697 ANLWPGTKHE
-707 LMSDHAV
+707 FMSADAV
-714 TLFQKE
+714 ALFQKE
-720 FGKIAHKDAN
+720 FEKIAYKDAN

-736 LDEAQKIIDDGHVTE
+736 LDEAERIIAAGHVTDF
-751 EAKVD
+751 AKVD
-756 IDKQKLADKVAD
+756 IDKQKLADQVAD

-776 KPAVDSLNLV
+776 KPAVDALNKEKV
-786 KKDYKELYGVIYA
+786 AYKNLYDAIYV
-799 QKIEWNVVKAKAAT
+799 QKIDWNVVKAEAAT
-813 YQAAID
+813 YQKAID
-819 AAAKEYNTE
+819 AAAKEYNTT
-828 GLDVTARLKEL
+828 GFDVTARLKEL

-847 DEDGCTEDGAYIT
+847 DVDGCTEDGAYT
-860 LEKDTNPV
+860 MLEKGTNPV
-868 NASNAELKAYINK
+868 NASNAELNASINK
-881 KIEDFKAGLNEICH
+881 KIEDFKAGLNEIRH
-895 YPEILKNKAV
+895 YPEILKNKAA

-949 KTAKAAIEKAYD
+949 KTAKAAIEDASNKLT
-961 DRKLADNYTEGQNL
+961 LADNYTEGQNL

-995 TAKDADLDYN
+995 AAKDADLDYN
-1005 GDGKVDV
+1005 GDGKVNV
-1012 KDLLDADAEF
+1012 QDLVDADADF
-1022 QNSGDGFTFY
+1022 QKTGDGFTFY
-1032 KFFDAYLE
+1032 KFLDAYLE
-1040 SLSK
+1040 YLSK

>member
-48 FTFTVNSDEKVWVK
+48 FTFTVNSGEKVWVK

-72 KKLTGTEVTFD
+72 ANLTGVETTFD
-83 MEGAGLLYTPG
+83 MEGTGMLYTPG

-115 GESSMEIED
+115 GEYSMRIEG

-137 QETAVWAP
+137 QETAVWATEP
-145 EDEDKA
+145 ELEP
-151 SEYELKTF
+151 F

-165 QINQQGAINQQVR
+165 QINKQGAINQEVR
-178 ALLENYQANNSVDEH
+178 ALLEQYQAENSVDEH
-193 AEELKKRLNDAIEN
+193 AVALMGRLNAAILN
-207 IKTYVVL
+207 IKKYVVC

-220 TYDRIIGDDAKA
+220 TYDRIIGADAQA
-232 LKEQLEKG
+232 LKDQLEKG

-246 EEVDNNSEEYIKDWK
+246 KEVDNNSEVYIKDWTK
-261 KSSEESSD
+261 GTSPN
-269 LDKPAT
+269 KPAT
-275 FDKWKTAWAEE
+275 SGKWKTAWAEE
-286 AWNSFYTD
+286 AWNSFYKD
-294 IEAIKNEALAELGKF
+294 IEAIKSEALAELGKF
-309 ANVKLPDVG
+309 DKAELPAG

-339 TEAKNVVNRAI
+339 TEATNVVNRAI
-350 FERDYADKIKAAMED
+350 FERDYADKIKAAKED

-372 VKAGTPFSVQTPS
+372 VKAGTPFSVETLS
-385 FSRLTDQVTQL
+385 FSRLTDEVTQL
-396 DRLLAQP
+396 NRFLAQP

-409 LTKEDLYGLDPE
+409 LTKEN
-421 GLNFKGSYDDCAN
+421 LNGPDFKGLYDDCAK
-434 EIAYFKAALVKQA
+434 EIADIKAALVKQA

-467 KISAKYVNEKE
+467 KISAKYVNEPE
-478 TQKKFELEFAKIQK
+478 TQKKYELEFAKIQK
-492 QLDDLKTKVA
+492 QLDDLKKNVA
-502 ALADFKDIVN
+502 GVADFKDIVN
-512 TYNTY
+512 TYNKY
-517 NGDFDTINKDIDSK
+517 NGEFDTINKDINSK
-531 WQETLSE
+531 WQNTLSA
-538 QKQEVLSNN
+538 QKKEVLDNN
-547 HNEAVTLLGKVEKV
+547 HKQAVALLENVEKV
-561 REDYNTNVLRI
+561 RKAYNDNVLRI
-572 KKWVKATW
+572 KKWVDATW
-580 TDNDTKV
+580 TDEEDTDV

-639 SGEVGEFTKNLE
+639 KGEAEKFTTNLQ
-651 TVEKAIMAQI
+651 TVKTAIMAQI
-661 EGAVFTANL
+661 NEAVFTANL

-675 LNDDPKS
+675 LNGSPMS
-682 IADSYVKNAQDARKY
+682 NAYWYVADAQEAGHEY
-697 ANLWPGNEHE
+697 ANLWPGTKHE
-707 LMSDHAV
+707 FMSAEAV
-714 TLFQKE
+714 ALFQKE
-720 FGKIAHKDAN
+720 FEKIAHKDAN

-736 LDEAQKIIDDGHVTE
+736 LDEAERIIAAGHVTDF
-751 EAKVD
+751 AKVD
-756 IDKQKLADKVAD
+756 IDKQKLADQVAD
-768 VEAIFAKV
+768 VVAIFAKV
-776 KPAVDSLNLV
+776 KPAVDALNKEKV
-786 KKDYKELYGVIYA
+786 AYKNLYAAIYV
-799 QKIEWNVVKAKAAT
+799 QKIDWNVVKAEAAT
-813 YQAAID
+813 YQKAID
-819 AAAKEYNTE
+819 AAAKEYNTT
-828 GLDVTARLKEL
+828 GFDVTARLKEL

-847 DEDGCTEDGAYIT
+847 DVDGCTEDGAYT
-860 LEKDTNPV
+860 MLEKGTNPV
-868 NASNAELKAYINK
+868 NASNAELNASIDK
-881 KIEDFKAGLNEICH
+881 KIEDFKAGLNEIRH
-895 YPEILKNKAV
+895 YPEILKNKAA

-949 KTAKAAIEKAYD
+949 KTAKAAIEDASNKLT
-961 DRKLADNYTEGQNL
+961 LADNYTDGQNL

-995 TAKDADLDYN
+995 AAKDADLDYN
-1005 GDGKVDV
+1005 GDGKVNV
-1012 KDLLDADAEF
+1012 QDLVDADADF
-1022 QNSGDGFTFY
+1022 QKTGDGFTFY
-1032 KFFDAYLE
+1032 KFLDAYLE
-1040 SLSK
+1040 YLSK

>member
-48 FTFTVNSDEKVWVK
+48 FTFTVNSGEKVWVK

-72 KKLTGTEVTFD
+72 ANLTGVETTFD
-83 MEGAGLLYTPG
+83 MEGTGMLYTPG

-115 GESSMEIED
+115 GEYSMRIEG

-137 QETAVWAP
+137 QETAVWATEP
-145 EDEDKA
+145 ELEP
-151 SEYELKTF
+151 F

-165 QINQQGAINQQVR
+165 KINEQGAINQEVR
-178 ALLENYQANNSVDEH
+178 ALLEKYQAANTVDEN
-193 AEELKKRLNDAIEN
+193 AASLIGRLNAAILN
-207 IKTYVVL
+207 IKQYVL
-214 AKEDKK
+214 FAKKDKE

-232 LKEQLEKG
+232 LKVQLEKG
-240 TSTPKN
+240 TSTPLNK
-246 EEVDNNSEEYIKDWK
+246 EVDNNSEVYIKDWTK
-261 KSSEESSD
+261 GTIPT
-269 LDKPAT
+269 KPAT
-275 FDKWKTAWAEE
+275 SGKWKTSWAEE
-286 AWNSFYTD
+286 AWNSFYKD
-294 IEAIKNEALAELGKF
+294 IEAIKSEALAELGKF
-309 ANVKLPDVG
+309 DKVKLPKVE
-318 SGSFQT
+318 SGSFKT

-339 TEAKNVVNRAI
+339 TEATNVVNRAI
-350 FERDYADKIKAAMED
+350 FERDYADKIKAAKED

-372 VKAGTPFSVQTPS
+372 VKAGTPFSVETPS
-385 FSRLTDQVTQL
+385 FSRLTDEVTQL
-396 DRLLAQP
+396 NRFLAQP

-409 LTKEDLYGLDPE
+409 LTKADLNGAD
-421 GLNFKGSYDDCAN
+421 FKGLYDDCAK
-434 EIAYFKAALVKQA
+434 EIADIKAALVKQA
-447 KDALEARIEPTQ
+447 KDALEARVEPTQ

-467 KISAKYVNEKE
+467 KISAKYVNEPE
-478 TQKKFELEFAKIQK
+478 TQKKYELEFAKIQK
-492 QLDDLKTKVA
+492 QLDDLKKNVA
-502 ALADFKDIVN
+502 GVADFKDIVN
-512 TYNTY
+512 TYNKY
-517 NGDFDTINKDIDSK
+517 NGEFDTINKDIDSK
-531 WQETLSE
+531 WQNTLSA
-538 QKQEVLSNN
+538 QKKEVLDNN
-547 HNEAVTLLGKVEKV
+547 HKEADALLGNVEKV

-572 KKWVKATW
+572 KKWVDATW

-616 YTKLINETPDV
+616 YTKLINETPDI

-639 SGEVGEFTKNLE
+639 QGKDQVVKFTENLTIVKE
-651 TVEKAIMAQI
+651 NIMKQI
-661 EGAVFTANL
+661 KEAVFTANL
-670 RAANY
+670 RAADY
-675 LNDDPKS
+675 LTDSPKTH
-682 IADSYVKNAQDARKY
+682 AYWYVQNAKDDSYEY
-697 ANLWPGNEHE
+697 ANLWPGTKHE
-707 LMSDHAV
+707 FMSAKAV
-714 TLFQKE
+714 DLFQKE
-720 FGKIAHKDAN
+720 FEKIAYKDAN

-736 LDEAQKIIDDGHVTE
+736 LDEAQSIIDDGHVTD

-756 IDKQKLADKVAD
+756 IDKQKLADQVAE

-776 KPAVDSLNLV
+776 KPAVDALNEEKV
-786 KKDYKELYGVIYA
+786 AYKKLYEAIYV
-799 QKIEWNVVKAKAAT
+799 QKIDWNVVKAKAAT
-813 YQAAID
+813 YQEAIN
-819 AAAKEYNTE
+819 AAAKEYHTT
-828 GLDVTARLKEL
+828 GFDVTARLKEL

-847 DEDGCTEDGAYIT
+847 DVDGCTEDGAYTT
-860 LEKDTNPV
+860 LEKGTNPV
-868 NASNAELKAYINK
+868 NAKDAELNASINK
-881 KIEDFKAGLNEICH
+881 KIEDFKAGLNEIRK
-895 YPEILKNKAV
+895 YPEILKNKAA

-949 KTAKAAIEKAYD
+949 KTAKAAIEDASNKLE
-961 DRKLADNYTEGQNL
+961 LADNYTEGQNL

-995 TAKDADLDYN
+995 AAKDADLDYN
-1005 GDGKVDV
+1005 GDGKVNV
-1012 KDLLDADAEF
+1012 QDLVDADADF
-1022 QNSGDGFTFY
+1022 QKTGDGFTFY
-1032 KFFDAYLE
+1032 KFLDAYLE
-1040 SLSK
+1040 YLSK

>member
-48 FTFTVNSDEKVWVK
+48 FTFTVNSGEKVWVK

-72 KKLTGTEVTFD
+72 VNLTGKEVTFD

-104 ANSTIEKIKVV
+104 ANSTIDKIKVV
-115 GESSMEIED
+115 GVSSMEIED

-137 QETAVWAP
+137 QETAVWAKESDLEP
-145 EDEDKA
+145 
-151 SEYELKTF
+151 F

-165 QINQQGAINQQVR
+165 QINKQGAINQEVR
-178 ALLENYQANNSVDEH
+178 ALLENYQAKNSVDEH
-193 AEELKKRLNDAIEN
+193 AVELKKRLNDAIDN
-207 IKTYVVL
+207 IKKYVDL

-220 TYDRIIGDDAKA
+220 TYDRIIGDDAQE
-232 LKEQLEKG
+232 LKKQLEIG

-246 EEVDNNSEEYIKDWK
+246 YEINNNSEAYIKDWK
-261 KSSEESSD
+261 KSSDKKID
-269 LDKPAT
+269 LGKPAT

-286 AWNSFYTD
+286 AWNSFYKD
-294 IEAIKNEALAELGKF
+294 IEAIKKEALAELGKF
-309 ANVKLPDVG
+309 AKVELPDVG

-372 VKAGTPFSVQTPS
+372 VKAGTPFSVQTPG

-409 LTKEDLYGLDPE
+409 LTKEV
-421 GLNFKGSYDDCAN
+421 LNGPDFKGLYNECAN
-434 EIAYFKAALVKQA
+434 EIADIKAALVKQA

-459 KSLNETSY
+459 ESLNDTSY
-467 KISAKYVNEKE
+467 KISAKYVNEPN
-478 TQKKFELEFAKIQK
+478 TQKTYELEFAKIQTR
-492 QLDDLKTKVA
+492 LDELKTKVA
-502 ALADFKDIVN
+502 AVADFKDIVN

-517 NGDFDTINKDIDSK
+517 NGDFDTINKDIESK

-538 QKQEVLSNN
+538 QKQEVLRNN
-547 HNEAVTLLGKVEKV
+547 HNEAVTLLGKVEEV
-561 REDYNTNVLRI
+561 REAYNTNVLRI
-572 KKWVKATW
+572 KKWVDEPW

-639 SGEVGEFTKNLE
+639 QGKDQVVKFTENL
-651 TVEKAIMAQI
+651 TIVKKAIMAQI
-661 EGAVFTANL
+661 NEAVFTANL
-670 RAANY
+670 CAANY
-675 LNDDPKS
+675 LSDDPKS
-682 IADSYVKNAQDARKY
+682 NAKWYVENAKECRNEY
-697 ANLWPGNEHE
+697 ANLWPGIKHE
-707 LMSDHAV
+707 FMSANAV
-714 TLFQKE
+714 LLFQKE
-720 FGKIAHKDAN
+720 FEKIAHKDAN

-736 LDEAQKIIDDGHVTE
+736 LDEAQKIIDDGHVTDK
-751 EAKVD
+751 ANVD
-756 IDKQKLADKVAD
+756 IDKQKLADKVAE

-776 KPAVDSLNLV
+776 KPAVDSLNEV
-786 KKDYKELYGVIYA
+786 KVDYKKLYGAIYA

-839 NKLFDGVK
+839 NMLFDGVK
-847 DEDGCTEDGAYIT
+847 DVDGCTEDGASIT
-860 LEKDTNPV
+860 LEKGTNPV
-868 NASNAELKAYINK
+868 NASNAELQAYINK

-895 YPEILKNKAV
+895 YPDILKNNAA

-949 KTAKAAIEKAYD
+949 KTAKAAIEDASNKLT
-961 DRKLADNYTEGQNL
+961 LADNYTEGQNL

-995 TAKDADLDYN
+995 AAKDADLDYN

-1022 QNSGDGFTFY
+1022 QNSGDGFTFF

-1040 SLSK
+1040 YLSK

>member
-20 AADYVWN
+20 ADDYVWN

-35 AEEKG
+35 AEVKG
-40 DIAFANNK
+40 DIVFANNK
-48 FTFTVNSDEKVWVK
+48 FTFTVNSGEKVWVK

-72 KKLTGTEVTFD
+72 VNLTGKEVTFD

-115 GESSMEIED
+115 GESSMQIEK
-124 LFEAVKAEVQKAN
+124 LFEAVKAQVQKAN
-137 QETAVWAP
+137 QETAVWATESDLEP
-145 EDEDKA
+145 
-151 SEYELKTF
+151 F

-165 QINQQGAINQQVR
+165 QINKQGAINQEVR
-178 ALLENYQANNSVDEH
+178 ALLENYQANNSVDVH
-193 AEELKKRLNDAIEN
+193 AAELKIRLNRAIHN
-207 IKTYVVL
+207 IKKYVVL
-214 AKEDKK
+214 AKEDKE
-220 TYDRIIGDDAKA
+220 TYDRIIGDDAKG
-232 LKEQLEKG
+232 LKELLEKG

-246 EEVDNNSEEYIKDWK
+246 SDVDNNSEEYIKDWK
-261 KSSEESSD
+261 KSSEKPSD
-269 LDKPAT
+269 SDKPAT
-275 FDKWKTAWAEE
+275 FVKWKTAWAEE

-294 IEAIKNEALAELGKF
+294 KELLSIEAIKNEALAELGKF
-309 ANVKLPDVG
+309 ANVKLPDVA

-324 GFTEADFKAKYATLQ
+324 GFTEADFKAKYAKLQ

-409 LTKEDLYGLDPE
+409 LTKEDLNGAD
-421 GLNFKGSYDDCAN
+421 FKGSYDERAK
-434 EIAYFKAALVKQA
+434 EIADIKAALVKQA
-447 KDALEARIEPTQ
+447 KAALEARIKPTQ

-478 TQKKFELEFAKIQK
+478 TQEKFELEFAKIQK
-492 QLDDLKTKVA
+492 RLDDLKTKVA

-538 QKQEVLSNN
+538 QKQEVLRNN
-547 HNEAVTLLGKVEKV
+547 HNEAVTLLGNVEEV
-561 REDYNTNVLRI
+561 REAYNTNVLRI
-572 KKWVKATW
+572 KKWVGEPW

-587 KLNANLKELFSVAGG
+587 KLNANLNELFKVAGG

-639 SGEVGEFTKNLE
+639 QGKVVKFTENLKIVKE
-651 TVEKAIMAQI
+651 DIMAQI
-661 EGAVFTANL
+661 EDAVYNANL

-675 LNDDPKS
+675 LNDVPKS
-682 IADSYVKNAQDARKY
+682 IADSYVTDAQDAREYK
-697 ANLWPGNEHE
+697 NLWPGTKHE
-707 LMSDHAV
+707 LMSEKAV
-714 TLFQKE
+714 GLFQKE
-720 FGKIAHKDAN
+720 FGKIAHKAN
-730 KQGAGY
+730 NQGAGY

-786 KKDYKELYGVIYA
+786 KEDYKKLYGAIYA
-799 QKIEWNVVKAKAAT
+799 QKIEWNVVKAETAK
-813 YQAAID
+813 YQKAID
-819 AAAKEYNTE
+819 DAAKTYGTT
-828 GLDVTARLKEL
+828 GFDVTARLKEL
-839 NKLFDGVK
+839 NMLFDGVK
-847 DEDGCTEDGAYIT
+847 DEDGCTEDGASTT

-868 NASNAELKAYINK
+868 NASNAELQASINK

-895 YPEILKNKAV
+895 YPDILKNNAA

-949 KTAKAAIEKAYD
+949 KTAKAAIEDASNKLT
-961 DRKLADNYTEGQNL
+961 LADNYTEGQNL

-995 TAKDADLDYN
+995 AAKDADLDYN
-1005 GDGKVDV
+1005 GDGKVNV
-1012 KDLLDADAEF
+1012 QDLLDADAEF

>member
-48 FTFTVNSDEKVWVK
+48 FTFTVNSGEKVWVK

-72 KKLTGTEVTFD
+72 ANLTGVETTFD
-83 MEGAGLLYTPG
+83 MEGTGMLYTPG

-115 GESSMEIED
+115 GEYSMRIEG

-137 QETAVWAP
+137 QETAVWATEP
-145 EDEDKA
+145 ELEP
-151 SEYELKTF
+151 F

-165 QINQQGAINQQVR
+165 QINKQGAINQEVR
-178 ALLENYQANNSVDEH
+178 ALLEQYQAENSVDEH
-193 AEELKKRLNDAIEN
+193 AVALMGRLNAAILN
-207 IKTYVVL
+207 IKKYVVC

-220 TYDRIIGDDAKA
+220 TYDRIIGADAQA
-232 LKEQLEKG
+232 LKGQLEKG

-246 EEVDNNSEEYIKDWK
+246 KEVDNNSEVYIKDWTK
-261 KSSEESSD
+261 GTSPN
-269 LDKPAT
+269 KPAT
-275 FDKWKTAWAEE
+275 SGKWKTSWAEE
-286 AWNSFYTD
+286 AWNSFYKD
-294 IEAIKNEALAELGKF
+294 IEAIKSEALAELGKF
-309 ANVKLPDVG
+309 DKAELPAG

-324 GFTEADFKAKYATLQ
+324 GFTEADFKAKYQTLQ
-339 TEAKNVVNRAI
+339 TEATNVVNRAI
-350 FERDYADKIKAAMED
+350 FERDYADKIKAAKED

-372 VKAGTPFSVQTPS
+372 VKAGTPFSVETPS
-385 FSRLTDQVTQL
+385 FSRLTDEVTQL
-396 DRLLAQP
+396 NRFLAQP

-409 LTKEDLYGLDPE
+409 LTKADLNGAD
-421 GLNFKGSYDDCAN
+421 FKGLYDDCAK
-434 EIAYFKAALVKQA
+434 EIADIKASLVKQA

-467 KISAKYVNEKE
+467 KISAKYVNEPE
-478 TQKKFELEFAKIQK
+478 TQKKYELEFAKIQK
-492 QLDDLKTKVA
+492 QLDDLKKNVA
-502 ALADFKDIVN
+502 AVADFKDIVN
-512 TYNTY
+512 TYNKY
-517 NGDFDTINKDIDSK
+517 NGEFDNINKDIDSK
-531 WQETLSE
+531 WQNTLSA
-538 QKQEVLSNN
+538 QKKEVLDNN
-547 HNEAVTLLGKVEKV
+547 HKEAVALLDNVEKV
-561 REDYNTNVLRI
+561 RTAYNDNVLRI
-572 KKWVKATW
+572 KKWVDATW
-580 TDNDTKV
+580 TDEDTDV

-602 VDKMKEDIVADTLR
+602 VDKMKDDIVADTLR

-639 SGEVGEFTKNLE
+639 SGEVETFTNNLKA
-651 TVEKAIMAQI
+651 VEKAIMAQI
-661 EGAVFTANL
+661 NEAVFTANL

-675 LNDDPKS
+675 LTGTPMSNAYWYV
-682 IADSYVKNAQDARKY
+682 ADAKEAGHEY
-697 ANLWPGNEHE
+697 ANLWPGTKHE
-707 LMSDHAV
+707 FMSADAV
-714 TLFQKE
+714 ALFQKE
-720 FGKIAHKDAN
+720 FEKIAYKDAN

-736 LDEAQKIIDDGHVTE
+736 LDEAERIIAAGHVTDF
-751 EAKVD
+751 AKVD
-756 IDKQKLADKVAD
+756 IDKQKLADQVAD

-776 KPAVDSLNLV
+776 KPAVDALNKEKV
-786 KKDYKELYGVIYA
+786 AYKNLYDAIYV
-799 QKIEWNVVKAKAAT
+799 QKIDWNVVKAEAAT
-813 YQAAID
+813 YQKAID
-819 AAAKEYNTE
+819 AAAKEYNTT
-828 GLDVTARLKEL
+828 GFDVTARLKEL

-847 DEDGCTEDGAYIT
+847 DVDGCTEDGAYTT
-860 LEKDTNPV
+860 LEKGTNPV
-868 NASNAELKAYINK
+868 NASNAELKASINK
-881 KIEDFKAGLNEICH
+881 KIEDFKAGLNEIRH
-895 YPEILKNKAV
+895 YPEILKNKAA

-949 KTAKAAIEKAYD
+949 KTAKAAIEDASNKLT
-961 DRKLADNYTEGQNL
+961 LADNYTEGQNL

-995 TAKDADLDYN
+995 AAKDADLDYN
-1005 GDGKVDV
+1005 GDGKVNV
-1012 KDLLDADAEF
+1012 QDLLDADAEF

-1040 SLSK
+1040 YLSK

>member
-48 FTFTVNSDEKVWVK
+48 FTFTVNSGEKVWVK

-72 KKLTGTEVTFD
+72 VNLTGKEVTFD

-104 ANSTIEKIKVV
+104 ANSTIDKIKVV
-115 GESSMEIED
+115 GVSSMVIED

-137 QETAVWAP
+137 QETAVWAKESDLEP
-145 EDEDKA
+145 
-151 SEYELKTF
+151 F

-165 QINQQGAINQQVR
+165 QINKQGAINQEVR

-214 AKEDKK
+214 AKEDKN
-220 TYDRIIGDDAKA
+220 TYDRIIGDDAQA
-232 LKEQLEKG
+232 LKEQLEIG

-246 EEVDNNSEEYIKDWK
+246 YEVNNNSEAYIKDWK
-261 KSSEESSD
+261 KSSDKKIDSN
-269 LDKPAT
+269 KPAT

-309 ANVKLPDVG
+309 AKVELPEVG
-318 SGSFQT
+318 SGSFQD

-372 VKAGTPFSVQTPS
+372 VKAGTPFSVQTPG

-409 LTKEDLYGLDPE
+409 LTKEV
-421 GLNFKGSYDDCAN
+421 LNGPDFKGLYNECAN
-434 EIAYFKAALVKQA
+434 EIADIKAALVKQA
-447 KDALEARIEPTQ
+447 KDALKARIEPTQ
-459 KSLNETSY
+459 ESLNDTSY
-467 KISAKYVNEKE
+467 KISAKYVNEPN
-478 TQKKFELEFAKIQK
+478 TQKTYELEFAKIQMR
-492 QLDDLKTKVA
+492 LDELKTKVA

-517 NGDFDTINKDIDSK
+517 NGDFDTINKDIESK

-538 QKQEVLSNN
+538 QKQEVLRNN

-572 KKWVKATW
+572 NKWVDATW

-639 SGEVGEFTKNLE
+639 QGKDQVVKFTENL
-651 TVEKAIMAQI
+651 TKVEKDIMAQI
-661 EGAVFTANL
+661 KEAVFTANL

-675 LNDDPKS
+675 LSGSPWS
-682 IADSYVKNAQDARKY
+682 SAYWYVENAQKADNEY
-697 ANLWPGNEHE
+697 TNLWPGNKHE
-707 LMSDHAV
+707 LMSEKAV
-714 TLFQKE
+714 GLFQKE
-720 FGKIAHKDAN
+720 FEKIAYKDN
-730 KQGAGY
+730 NQGAGY
-736 LDEAQKIIDDGHVTE
+736 LDEAQKIIDDGHVTDK
-751 EAKVD
+751 ANVD
-756 IDKQKLADKVAD
+756 IDKQKLADKVAE

-786 KKDYKELYGVIYA
+786 KDDYKKLYGAIYA
-799 QKIEWNVVKAKAAT
+799 QKIEWNVVKAETAK
-813 YQAAID
+813 YQKAID
-819 AAAKEYNTE
+819 DAAKTYGTT
-828 GLDVTARLKEL
+828 GFDVTARLKEL
-839 NKLFDGVK
+839 NMLFDGVK
-847 DEDGCTEDGAYIT
+847 DVDGCTEDGASIT
-860 LEKDTNPV
+860 LEKGTNPV
-868 NASNAELKAYINK
+868 NASNAELQAYINK

>member
-20 AADYVWN
+20 ADDYVWN

-72 KKLTGTEVTFD
+72 KNLPGKEVTFD

-94 ATGQVTVTLG
+94 ATGPVTVTLG

-115 GESSMEIED
+115 GVSSMAIED

-137 QETAVWAP
+137 QETAVWATESDLEP
-145 EDEDKA
+145 
-151 SEYELKTF
+151 F

-165 QINQQGAINQQVR
+165 QINKQGAINQKVR
-178 ALLENYQANNSVDEH
+178 ALLENYQAKNSVDEH
-193 AEELKKRLNDAIEN
+193 AVELTDLLNKAIDN
-207 IKTYVVL
+207 IKKYVDL

-220 TYDRIIGDDAKA
+220 TYDRIIGDDAQA
-232 LKEQLEKG
+232 LKKQLEIG

-246 EEVDNNSEEYIKDWK
+246 SEVNNNSEKYIKDWK
-261 KSSEESSD
+261 KSSEDPSD
-269 LDKPAT
+269 SDKPAT
-275 FDKWKTAWAEE
+275 FVKWKTAWAEE

-294 IEAIKNEALAELGKF
+294 KELLNIEAIKNEALAELGKF
-309 ANVKLPDVG
+309 ANVELPDVG

-372 VKAGTPFSVQTPS
+372 VKAGTPFSVQTPG

-409 LTKEDLYGLDPE
+409 LTKKV
-421 GLNFKGSYDDCAN
+421 LNGADFKGLYNKCAK
-434 EIAYFKAALVKQA
+434 EIADIKAALVKQA

-467 KISAKYVNEKE
+467 KISAKYENEPN
-478 TQKKFELEFAKIQK
+478 TQKTYELEFAKIQTR
-492 QLDDLKTKVA
+492 LDGLKTKVA

-538 QKQEVLSNN
+538 QKREVLSNN
-547 HNEAVTLLGKVEKV
+547 HNEAVTLLGNVEKV

-572 KKWVKATW
+572 KKWVDATW

-587 KLNANLKELFSVAGG
+587 KLNANLNELFKVAGG

-639 SGEVGEFTKNLE
+639 QGKDQVVKFTENL
-651 TVEKAIMAQI
+651 TKVEKDIMAQI
-661 EGAVFTANL
+661 KEAVFTANL
-670 RAANY
+670 CAANY

-682 IADSYVKNAQDARKY
+682 IADSYVTDAQDAREDK
-697 ANLWPGNEHE
+697 NLWPGTKHE
-707 LMSDHAV
+707 LMSEKAV
-714 TLFQKE
+714 DLFQKE

-756 IDKQKLADKVAD
+756 IDKQKLADQVAD

-786 KKDYKELYGVIYA
+786 KEDYKKLYGDIYA
-799 QKIEWNVVKAKAAT
+799 QKIEWNVVKAETAK
-813 YQAAID
+813 YQKAID
-819 AAAKEYNTE
+819 DAAKTYGTT
-828 GLDVTARLKEL
+828 GFDVTARLKEL
-839 NKLFDGVK
+839 NMLFDGVK
-847 DEDGCTEDGAYIT
+847 DEDGCTEDGASTT

-949 KTAKAAIEKAYD
+949 KTAKAAIEDASNKLT
-961 DRKLADNYTEGQNL
+961 LADNYTEGQNL

-995 TAKDADLDYN
+995 AAKDADLDYN

>member
-35 AEEKG
+35 TDVKG

-48 FTFTVNSDEKVWVK
+48 FTFTVNSGEKVWVK

-72 KKLTGTEVTFD
+72 KNLTGEEVTFD
-83 MEGAGLLYTPG
+83 MEGAGMLYTPG

-115 GESSMEIED
+115 GEYSMRIEG

-137 QETAVWAP
+137 QETAVWATEP
-145 EDEDKA
+145 ELEP
-151 SEYELKTF
+151 F

-165 QINQQGAINQQVR
+165 QINKQGAINQEVR
-178 ALLENYQANNSVDEH
+178 ALLEQYQAANTVDEN
-193 AEELKKRLNDAIEN
+193 AAALMSRLNAAILN
-207 IKTYVVL
+207 IKKYVVC

-220 TYDRIIGDDAKA
+220 TYDRIIGADAQA
-232 LKEQLEKG
+232 LKGQLEKG

-246 EEVDNNSEEYIKDWK
+246 KEVDNNSEVYIKDWK
-261 KSSEESSD
+261 KSSESVVNGN
-269 LDKPAT
+269 KPAT
-275 FDKWKTAWAEE
+275 FDKWKTSWAEE
-286 AWNSFYTD
+286 AWNSFYKD
-294 IEAIKNEALAELGKF
+294 IEAIKSEALAELGKF
-309 ANVKLPDVG
+309 DKAELPAG

-324 GFTEADFKAKYATLQ
+324 GFTEADFKAKYETLQ
-339 TEAKNVVNRAI
+339 AEATNVVNRAI
-350 FERDYADKIKAAMED
+350 FERDYADKIKAAKED

-372 VKAGTPFSVQTPS
+372 VKAGTPFSVETPS
-385 FSRLTDQVTQL
+385 FSRLTDEVTQL
-396 DRLLAQP
+396 NRFLAQP

-409 LTKEDLYGLDPE
+409 LTKADLNGAD
-421 GLNFKGSYDDCAN
+421 FKGLYDDCAQ
-434 EIAYFKAALVKQA
+434 EIAKIKAALVKQA

-467 KISAKYVNEKE
+467 KISAKYVNEPE
-478 TQKKFELEFAKIQK
+478 TQKKYELEFAKIQK
-492 QLDDLKTKVA
+492 QLDELKKKVA
-502 ALADFKDIVN
+502 GVADFKDIVN
-512 TYNTY
+512 TYNKH
-517 NGDFDTINKDIDSK
+517 NSEFDNINKDIDSK
-531 WQETLSE
+531 WQNTLSA
-538 QKQEVLSNN
+538 QKKEVLDNN
-547 HNEAVTLLGKVEKV
+547 HKQAVALLANVEKV
-561 REDYNTNVLRI
+561 RKAYNDNVLRI
-572 KKWVKATW
+572 KKWVDATW
-580 TDNDTKV
+580 TDDEDTDV

-602 VDKMKEDIVADTLR
+602 VDKMKDDIVADTLR

-639 SGEVGEFTKNLE
+639 KGEVGTFTSNLK
-651 TVEKAIMAQI
+651 TVETAIMAQI
-661 EGAVFTANL
+661 NEAVFTANL

-675 LNDDPKS
+675 LNDSPKTT
-682 IADSYVKNAQDARKY
+682 AYWYVTNAKDASYEY
-697 ANLWPGNEHE
+697 ANLWPGTKHE
-707 LMSDHAV
+707 FMSAEAV
-714 TLFQKE
+714 ALFQKE
-720 FGKIAHKDAN
+720 FEKIAHKDAN

-736 LDEAQKIIDDGHVTE
+736 LDEAQSIIAAGHVTDF
-751 EAKVD
+751 AKVD
-756 IDKQKLADKVAD
+756 IDKQKLADQVAE

-776 KPAVDSLNLV
+776 KPAVDALNKV
-786 KKDYKELYGVIYA
+786 KEDYKKLYDAIYV
-799 QKIEWNVVKAKAAT
+799 QKIDWNVVKAEAAT
-813 YQAAID
+813 YQKAID
-819 AAAKEYNTE
+819 AAAKEYNTT
-828 GLDVTARLKEL
+828 GFDVTARLKEL

-847 DEDGCTEDGAYIT
+847 NVDGCTEDGAYT
-860 LEKDTNPV
+860 MLEKGTNPV
-868 NASNAELKAYINK
+868 NASNAELNASINK
-881 KIEDFKAGLNEICH
+881 KIDDFKAGLNEIRH
-895 YPEILKNKAV
+895 YPEILKNKAA

-949 KTAKAAIEKAYD
+949 KTAKAAIEDASNKLT
-961 DRKLADNYTEGQNL
+961 LADNYTEGQNL

-995 TAKDADLDYN
+995 AAKDADLDYN

-1012 KDLLDADAEF
+1012 KDLVDADADF
-1022 QNSGDGFTFY
+1022 QNTGDGFTFY
-1032 KFFDAYLE
+1032 KFLDAYLE
-1040 SLSK
+1040 YLSK

>member
-48 FTFTVNSDEKVWVK
+48 FTFTVNSGEKVWVK
-62 GSNVTVSFGG
+62 GSDVTVSFGG
-72 KKLTGTEVTFD
+72 ANLTGVETTFD
-83 MEGAGLLYTPG
+83 MEGTGMLYTPG
-94 ATGQVTVTLG
+94 AKGQVTVTLG

-115 GESSMEIED
+115 GEYSMRIEG

-137 QETAVWAP
+137 QETAVWATEP
-145 EDEDKA
+145 ELEP
-151 SEYELKTF
+151 F

-165 QINQQGAINQQVR
+165 QINKQGAINQEVR
-178 ALLENYQANNSVDEH
+178 ALLEQYQAENSVDEH
-193 AEELKKRLNDAIEN
+193 AVALMGRLNAAILN
-207 IKTYVVL
+207 IKKYVVC

-220 TYDRIIGDDAKA
+220 TYDRIIGADAQA
-232 LKEQLEKG
+232 LKGQLEKG

-246 EEVDNNSEEYIKDWK
+246 KEVDNNSEVYIKDWTK
-261 KSSEESSD
+261 GTSPN
-269 LDKPAT
+269 KPAT
-275 FDKWKTAWAEE
+275 SGKWKTAWAEE
-286 AWNSFYTD
+286 AWNSFYKD
-294 IEAIKNEALAELGKF
+294 IEAIKSEALAELGKF
-309 ANVKLPDVG
+309 DKAELPAG

-339 TEAKNVVNRAI
+339 TEATNVVNRAI
-350 FERDYADKIKAAMED
+350 FERDYADKIKAAKED

-372 VKAGTPFSVQTPS
+372 VKAGTPFSVETPS
-385 FSRLTDQVTQL
+385 FSRLTDEVTQL
-396 DRLLAQP
+396 NRFLAQP

-409 LTKEDLYGLDPE
+409 LTKADLNGAD
-421 GLNFKGSYDDCAN
+421 FKGLYDDCAK
-434 EIAYFKAALVKQA
+434 EIADIKASLVKQA

-467 KISAKYVNEKE
+467 KISAKYVNEPE
-478 TQKKFELEFAKIQK
+478 TQKKYELEFAKIQK
-492 QLDDLKTKVA
+492 QLDGLKKNVA
-502 ALADFKDIVN
+502 AVADFKDIVN
-512 TYNTY
+512 TYNKY

-531 WQETLSE
+531 WQNTLSA
-538 QKQEVLSNN
+538 QKKEVLDNN
-547 HNEAVTLLGKVEKV
+547 HKEAVTLLGNVEKV
-561 REDYNTNVLRI
+561 REAYNTNVLRI
-572 KKWVKATW
+572 KKWVDATW

-602 VDKMKEDIVADTLR
+602 VDKMKDDIVADTLR

-639 SGEVGEFTKNLE
+639 SGEVETFTNNLKAVE
-651 TVEKAIMAQI
+651 TAIMAQI
-661 EGAVFTANL
+661 KDAVFTANL

-675 LNDDPKS
+675 LSGSPMSNAYWYV
-682 IADSYVKNAQDARKY
+682 ADAQEARNEY
-697 ANLWPGNEHE
+697 ANLWPGTKHE
-707 LMSDHAV
+707 FMSAKAV
-714 TLFQKE
+714 LLFQKE
-720 FGKIAHKDAN
+720 FEKIAHKDAN

-736 LDEAQKIIDDGHVTE
+736 LDEAQKIIDAGHVTE
-751 EAKVD
+751 KDKVD
-756 IDKQKLADKVAD
+756 IDKQKLADQVAD

-776 KPAVDSLNLV
+776 KPAVDALNKEKEAY
-786 KKDYKELYGVIYA
+786 KKLYDAIYV
-799 QKIEWNVVKAKAAT
+799 QKIDWNVVKAEAAT
-813 YQAAID
+813 YQKAID
-819 AAAKEYNTE
+819 AAAKEYNTT
-828 GLDVTARLKEL
+828 GFDVTARLKEL

-847 DEDGCTEDGAYIT
+847 DVDGCTEDGAYT
-860 LEKDTNPV
+860 MLEKDTNPV
-868 NASNAELKAYINK
+868 NASNAELNASINK
-881 KIEDFKAGLNEICH
+881 KIEDFKAGLNEIRH
-895 YPEILKNKAV
+895 YPEILKNKAA
-905 MTTADA
+905 MTKADA

-949 KTAKAAIEKAYD
+949 KTAKAAIEDASNKLT
-961 DRKLADNYTEGQNL
+961 LADNYTEGQNL
-975 KQGLTN
+975 KLGLTN

-995 TAKDADLDYN
+995 AAKDADLDYN

-1040 SLSK
+1040 YLSK

>member
-48 FTFTVNSDEKVWVK
+48 FTFTVNSGEKVWVK

-72 KKLTGTEVTFD
+72 ANLTGVETTFD
-83 MEGAGLLYTPG
+83 MEGTGMLYTPG

-115 GESSMEIED
+115 GEYSMRIEG

-137 QETAVWAP
+137 QETAVWATEP
-145 EDEDKA
+145 ELEP
-151 SEYELKTF
+151 F

-165 QINQQGAINQQVR
+165 QINKQGAINQEVR
-178 ALLENYQANNSVDEH
+178 ALLEQYQAENSVDEH
-193 AEELKKRLNDAIEN
+193 AVALMGRLNAAILN
-207 IKTYVVL
+207 IKKYVVC

-220 TYDRIIGDDAKA
+220 TYDRIIGADAQA
-232 LKEQLEKG
+232 LKGQLEKG

-246 EEVDNNSEEYIKDWK
+246 KEVDNNSEVYIKDWTK
-261 KSSEESSD
+261 GTSPN
-269 LDKPAT
+269 KPAT
-275 FDKWKTAWAEE
+275 SGKWKTSWAEE
-286 AWNSFYTD
+286 AWNSFYKD
-294 IEAIKNEALAELGKF
+294 IEAIKSEALAELGKF
-309 ANVKLPDVG
+309 DKAELPAG

-324 GFTEADFKAKYATLQ
+324 GFTEADFKAKYQTLQ
-339 TEAKNVVNRAI
+339 TEATNVVNRAI
-350 FERDYADKIKAAMED
+350 FERDYADKIKAAKED

-372 VKAGTPFSVQTPS
+372 VKAGTPFSVETPS
-385 FSRLTDQVTQL
+385 FSRLTDEVTQL
-396 DRLLAQP
+396 NRFLAQP

-409 LTKEDLYGLDPE
+409 LTKADLNGAD
-421 GLNFKGSYDDCAN
+421 FKGLYDDCAK
-434 EIAYFKAALVKQA
+434 EIADIKASLVKQA

-467 KISAKYVNEKE
+467 KISAKYVNEPE
-478 TQKKFELEFAKIQK
+478 TQKKYELEFAKIQK
-492 QLDDLKTKVA
+492 QLDDLKKNVA
-502 ALADFKDIVN
+502 AVADFKDIVN
-512 TYNTY
+512 TYNKY
-517 NGDFDTINKDIDSK
+517 NGEFDNINKDIDSK
-531 WQETLSE
+531 WQNTLSA
-538 QKQEVLSNN
+538 QKKEVLDNN
-547 HNEAVTLLGKVEKV
+547 HKEAVALLDNVEKV
-561 REDYNTNVLRI
+561 RTAYNDNVLRI
-572 KKWVKATW
+572 KKWVDATW
-580 TDNDTKV
+580 TDEDTDV

-602 VDKMKEDIVADTLR
+602 VDKMKDDIVADTLR

-639 SGEVGEFTKNLE
+639 SGEVETFTNNLKA
-651 TVEKAIMAQI
+651 VEKAIMAQI
-661 EGAVFTANL
+661 NEAVFTANL

-675 LNDDPKS
+675 LTGTPMSNAYWYV
-682 IADSYVKNAQDARKY
+682 ADAKEAGHEY
-697 ANLWPGNEHE
+697 ANLWPGTKHE
-707 LMSDHAV
+707 FMSADAV
-714 TLFQKE
+714 ALFQKE
-720 FGKIAHKDAN
+720 FEKIAYKDAN

-736 LDEAQKIIDDGHVTE
+736 LDEAERIIAAGHVTDF
-751 EAKVD
+751 AKVD
-756 IDKQKLADKVAD
+756 IDKQKLADQVAD

-776 KPAVDSLNLV
+776 KPAVDALNKEKV
-786 KKDYKELYGVIYA
+786 AYKNLYDAIYV
-799 QKIEWNVVKAKAAT
+799 QKIDWNVVKAEAAT
-813 YQAAID
+813 YQKAID
-819 AAAKEYNTE
+819 AAAKEYNTT
-828 GLDVTARLKEL
+828 GFDVTARLKEL

-847 DEDGCTEDGAYIT
+847 DVDGCTEDGAYT
-860 LEKDTNPV
+860 MLEKGTNPV
-868 NASNAELKAYINK
+868 NASNAELNASINK
-881 KIEDFKAGLNEICH
+881 KIEDFKAGLNEIRH
-895 YPEILKNKAV
+895 YPEILKNKAA

-949 KTAKAAIEKAYD
+949 KTAKAAIEDASNKLT
-961 DRKLADNYTEGQNL
+961 LADNYTEGQNL

-995 TAKDADLDYN
+995 AAKDADLDYN
-1005 GDGKVDV
+1005 GDGKVNV
-1012 KDLLDADAEF
+1012 QDLVDADADF
-1022 QNSGDGFTFY
+1022 QKTGDGFTFY
-1032 KFFDAYLE
+1032 KFLDAYLE
-1040 SLSK
+1040 YLSK

>member
-48 FTFTVNSDEKVWVK
+48 FTFTVNSGEKVWVK

-72 KKLTGTEVTFD
+72 VNLTGKEVTFD

-104 ANSTIEKIKVV
+104 ANSTIKKIKVV
-115 GESSMEIED
+115 GMSSMEIED

-137 QETAVWAP
+137 QETAVWAT
-145 EDEDKA
+145 E
-151 SEYELKTF
+151 SELEPF

-165 QINQQGAINQQVR
+165 QINKQGAINQEVR
-178 ALLENYQANNSVDEH
+178 ALLENYQAKNSVDEH
-193 AEELKKRLNDAIEN
+193 AVELKKRLNDAIDN
-207 IKTYVVL
+207 IKKYVDL

-220 TYDRIIGDDAKA
+220 TYDRIIGDDAQE
-232 LKEQLEKG
+232 LKKQLEIG

-246 EEVDNNSEEYIKDWK
+246 YEINNNSEAYIKDWK
-261 KSSEESSD
+261 KSSDKKID
-269 LDKPAT
+269 LGKPAT

-286 AWNSFYTD
+286 AWNSFYKD
-294 IEAIKNEALAELGKF
+294 IEAIKKEALAELGKF
-309 ANVKLPDVG
+309 AKVELPDVG

-372 VKAGTPFSVQTPS
+372 VKAGSPFSVQTPS
-385 FSRLTDQVTQL
+385 FSRLTDEVTQL

-409 LTKEDLYGLDPE
+409 LTKEV
-421 GLNFKGSYDDCAN
+421 LNGPDFKGSYDKCAN
-434 EIAYFKAALVKQA
+434 EIADIKAALVKQA
-447 KDALEARIEPTQ
+447 KDALKARIEPTQ

-467 KISAKYVNEKE
+467 KISAKYVNEPN
-478 TQKKFELEFAKIQK
+478 TQKTYELEFAKIQK
-492 QLDDLKTKVA
+492 RLDDLKTKVDA
-502 ALADFKDIVN
+502 VADFKDIVN

-538 QKQEVLSNN
+538 QKQEVLRNN
-547 HNEAVTLLGKVEKV
+547 HNETVTLLGNVEEV
-561 REDYNTNVLRI
+561 REAYNTNVLRI
-572 KKWVKATW
+572 KKWVDEPW

-639 SGEVGEFTKNLE
+639 KGKDQVVEFTKNLTKVKE
-651 TVEKAIMAQI
+651 DIMAQI
-661 EGAVFTANL
+661 KEAVFTANL
-670 RAANY
+670 RAAKY

-682 IADSYVKNAQDARKY
+682 NADWYVENAREYRNEY
-697 ANLWPGNEHE
+697 ANLWPGTKHE
-707 LMSDHAV
+707 FMSEEAV
-714 TLFQKE
+714 DLFRKE
-720 FGKIAHKDAN
+720 FRKIAYKDN
-730 KQGAGY
+730 NQGAGY
-736 LDEAQKIIDDGHVTE
+736 LDEAKKIIDDGHVTDK
-751 EAKVD
+751 AKVD
-756 IDKQKLADKVAD
+756 IDKQKLADRVAE

-776 KPAVDSLNLV
+776 KPAVDALNEEKDAY
-786 KKDYKELYGVIYA
+786 KKLYEAIYV
-799 QKIEWNVVKAKAAT
+799 QKIDWNVVKAEAAT
-813 YQAAID
+813 YQNAIND
-819 AAAKEYNTE
+819 AAKKYNTT
-828 GLDVTARLKEL
+828 GFDVTARLKEL
-839 NKLFDGVK
+839 NKLFDGKK
-847 DEDGCTEDGAYIT
+847 DVDGCTEDGAYTT
-860 LEKDTNPV
+860 LEKGTNPV
-868 NASNAELKAYINK
+868 NAKDAELNASINK
-881 KIEDFKAGLNEICH
+881 KIEEFMAGLDEIRY
-895 YPEILKNKAV
+895 YPEILKNKAA

-995 TAKDADLDYN
+995 AAKDADLDYN
-1005 GDGKVDV
+1005 GDGKVNV
-1012 KDLLDADAEF
+1012 QDLVDADSDF
-1022 QNSGDGFTFY
+1022 QKTGDGFTFY
-1032 KFFDAYLE
+1032 KFLDAYLE
-1040 SLSK
+1040 YLSK

>member
-48 FTFTVNSDEKVWVK
+48 FTFTVNSGEKVWVK

-72 KKLTGTEVTFD
+72 VNLTGKEVTFD

-104 ANSTIEKIKVV
+104 ANSTIKKIKVV
-115 GESSMEIED
+115 GMSSMEIED

-137 QETAVWAP
+137 QETAVWAT
-145 EDEDKA
+145 E
-151 SEYELKTF
+151 SELEPF

-165 QINQQGAINQQVR
+165 QINKQGAINQEVR
-178 ALLENYQANNSVDEH
+178 ALLEKYQANNSVDVH
-193 AEELKKRLNDAIEN
+193 AAELKIRLNRAIHN
-207 IKTYVVL
+207 IKKYVVL
-214 AKEDKK
+214 AKEDKE
-220 TYDRIIGDDAKA
+220 TYDRIIGDDAKD
-232 LKEQLEKG
+232 LKELLEKG

-246 EEVDNNSEEYIKDWK
+246 YEINNNSEAYIKDWK
-261 KSSEESSD
+261 KSSDKKID
-269 LDKPAT
+269 LGKPAT

-286 AWNSFYTD
+286 AWNSFYKD
-294 IEAIKNEALAELGKF
+294 IEAIKKEALAELGKF
-309 ANVKLPDVG
+309 AKVELPDVG

-372 VKAGTPFSVQTPS
+372 VKAGSPFSVQTPS
-385 FSRLTDQVTQL
+385 FSRLTDEVTQL

-409 LTKEDLYGLDPE
+409 LTKEDLYGAD
-421 GLNFKGSYDDCAN
+421 FKGSYDKCAN
-434 EIAYFKAALVKQA
+434 EIADIKAALVKQA
-447 KDALEARIEPTQ
+447 KDALKARIEPTQ

-467 KISAKYVNEKE
+467 KISAKYVNEPN
-478 TQKKFELEFAKIQK
+478 TQKTYELEFAKIQK
-492 QLDDLKTKVA
+492 RLDDLKTKVDA
-502 ALADFKDIVN
+502 VADFKDIVN

-538 QKQEVLSNN
+538 QKQEVLRNN
-547 HNEAVTLLGKVEKV
+547 HNEAVTLLGNVEEV
-561 REDYNTNVLRI
+561 REAYNTNVLRI
-572 KKWVKATW
+572 KKWVDEPW

-639 SGEVGEFTKNLE
+639 KGKDQVVEFTKNLTKVKE
-651 TVEKAIMAQI
+651 DIMAQI
-661 EGAVFTANL
+661 KEAVFTANL
-670 RAANY
+670 RAAKY

-682 IADSYVKNAQDARKY
+682 NADWYVENAREYRNEY
-697 ANLWPGNEHE
+697 ANLWPGTKHE
-707 LMSDHAV
+707 FMSEEAV
-714 TLFQKE
+714 DLFRKE
-720 FGKIAHKDAN
+720 FRKIAYKDN
-730 KQGAGY
+730 NQGAGY
-736 LDEAQKIIDDGHVTE
+736 LDEAKKIIDDGHVTDK
-751 EAKVD
+751 AKVD
-756 IDKQKLADKVAD
+756 IDKQKLADRVAE

-776 KPAVDSLNLV
+776 KPAVDALNEEKDAY
-786 KKDYKELYGVIYA
+786 KKLYEAIYV
-799 QKIEWNVVKAKAAT
+799 QKIDWNVVKAEAAT
-813 YQAAID
+813 YQNAIND
-819 AAAKEYNTE
+819 AAKKYNTT
-828 GLDVTARLKEL
+828 GFDVTARLKEL
-839 NKLFDGVK
+839 NKLFDGKK
-847 DEDGCTEDGAYIT
+847 DVDGCTEDGAYTT
-860 LEKDTNPV
+860 LEKGTNPV
-868 NASNAELKAYINK
+868 NAKDAELNASINK
-881 KIEDFKAGLNEICH
+881 KIEEFMAGLDEIRY
-895 YPEILKNKAV
+895 YPEILKNKAA

-995 TAKDADLDYN
+995 AAKDADLDYN
-1005 GDGKVDV
+1005 GDGKVNV
-1012 KDLLDADAEF
+1012 QDLVDADSDF
-1022 QNSGDGFTFY
+1022 QKTGDGFTFY
-1032 KFFDAYLE
+1032 KFLDAYLE
-1040 SLSK
+1040 YLSK

>member
-35 AEEKG
+35 AEVKG

-48 FTFTVNSDEKVWVK
+48 FTFTVNSGEKVWVK

-72 KKLTGTEVTFD
+72 VNLTGKEVTFD
-83 MEGAGLLYTPG
+83 MEGAGLLYTPR
-94 ATGQVTVTLG
+94 ATSTGQVTVTLG

-115 GESSMEIED
+115 GVSSMQIEK
-124 LFEAVKAEVQKAN
+124 LFETVKAQVQKAN
-137 QETAVWAP
+137 QETAVWATESDLEP
-145 EDEDKA
+145 
-151 SEYELKTF
+151 F

-165 QINQQGAINQQVR
+165 QINKQGAINQHVR
-178 ALLENYQANNSVDEH
+178 ALLEKYQANNSVDKH
-193 AEELKKRLNDAIEN
+193 AAALKVRLNAAIHN
-207 IKTYVVL
+207 IKKYVVL
-214 AKEDKK
+214 AKEDKE
-220 TYDRIIGDDAKA
+220 TYDRIIGDDAKG
-232 LKEQLEKG
+232 LKELLEKG

-246 EEVDNNSEEYIKDWK
+246 SEVDNNSEEYIKDWK
-261 KSSEESSD
+261 KSSEKDSD
-269 LDKPAT
+269 SDKPAT
-275 FDKWKTAWAEE
+275 FVKWKTAWAEE

-294 IEAIKNEALAELGKF
+294 KELLSIEAIKNEALAELGKF
-309 ANVKLPDVG
+309 ANVELPDVA

-324 GFTEADFKAKYATLQ
+324 GFTEADFKAKYAKLQ

-385 FSRLTDQVTQL
+385 FSRLTDKVTQL
-396 DRLLAQP
+396 DRLLVQP

-409 LTKEDLYGLDPE
+409 LTKEV
-421 GLNFKGSYDDCAN
+421 LNGPDFKGSYDECAN
-434 EIAYFKAALVKQA
+434 EIADIKAALVKQA
-447 KDALEARIEPTQ
+447 KDALKARIEPTQ

-467 KISAKYVNEKE
+467 KISAKYVNEPN
-478 TQKKFELEFAKIQK
+478 TQKTYELEFAKIQK
-492 QLDDLKTKVA
+492 RLDDLKTKVEA
-502 ALADFKDIVN
+502 VADFKDIVN

-538 QKQEVLSNN
+538 QKQEVLRNN

-572 KKWVKATW
+572 KKWVDATW

-616 YTKLINETPDV
+616 YTKLINETPDI

-639 SGEVGEFTKNLE
+639 QGKDQVVEFTKNLE
-651 TVEKAIMAQI
+651 TVEKAIMKQI
-661 EGAVFTANL
+661 KEAVFTANL

-682 IADSYVKNAQDARKY
+682 NAKWYVENAQEYRNKY

-707 LMSDHAV
+707 LMSDYAV

-720 FGKIAHKDAN
+720 FDKIAHKNAD

-736 LDEAQKIIDDGHVTE
+736 LDEAKKIIDDGHVTDK
-751 EAKVD
+751 ANVD
-756 IDKQKLADKVAD
+756 IDKQKLADQVAD

-786 KKDYKELYGVIYA
+786 KEDYKKLYGAIYE

-847 DEDGCTEDGAYIT
+847 DEDGCTEDGAYTT
-860 LEKDTNPV
+860 LEKGTNPV
-868 NASNAELKAYINK
+868 NASNAELQASINK

-895 YPEILKNKAV
+895 YPEILKNKAA

-949 KTAKAAIEKAYD
+949 KTAKAAIEDASNKLT
-961 DRKLADNYTEGQNL
+961 LADNYTEGQNL

>member
-48 FTFTVNSDEKVWVK
+48 FTFTVNSGEKVWVK

-72 KKLTGTEVTFD
+72 VNLTGKEVTFD

-115 GESSMEIED
+115 GVSSMEIED

-137 QETAVWAP
+137 QETAVWATESDLEP
-145 EDEDKA
+145 
-151 SEYELKTF
+151 F

-165 QINQQGAINQQVR
+165 QINKQGAINQEVR

-193 AEELKKRLNDAIEN
+193 AVELKERLNDAIGN
-207 IKTYVVL
+207 IEKYVVL
-214 AKEDKK
+214 AKADKE

-246 EEVDNNSEEYIKDWK
+246 SEVDNNSEEYIKDWK
-261 KSSEESSD
+261 KSSEKPSD
-269 LDKPAT
+269 SAT

-294 IEAIKNEALAELGKF
+294 KELLSIEAIKNEALAELGKF
-309 ANVKLPDVG
+309 ANVELPDVA

-324 GFTEADFKAKYATLQ
+324 GFTEADFKAKYAKLQ

-372 VKAGTPFSVQTPS
+372 VKAGTPFSVQTPG

-409 LTKEDLYGLDPE
+409 LTKEDLNGAD
-421 GLNFKGSYDDCAN
+421 FKGSYDERAK
-434 EIAYFKAALVKQA
+434 EIADIKAALVKQA
-447 KDALEARIEPTQ
+447 KDALKARIEPTQ
-459 KSLNETSY
+459 NSLNETSY

-478 TQKKFELEFAKIQK
+478 TQEKFELEFAKIQK
-492 QLDDLKTKVA
+492 RLDDLKTKVA

-538 QKQEVLSNN
+538 QKQEVLRNN

-561 REDYNTNVLRI
+561 RGGYNTNVLRI
-572 KKWVKATW
+572 NKWVDATW

-661 EGAVFTANL
+661 EWAVFTANL

-675 LNDDPKS
+675 LNDVPKS
-682 IADSYVKNAQDARKY
+682 IADSYVKNAQDASKDK
-697 ANLWPGNEHE
+697 NLWPGNEHE

-720 FGKIAHKDAN
+720 FDKIAHKNAD

-736 LDEAQKIIDDGHVTE
+736 LDEAQKIIDDGHVTDK
-751 EAKVD
+751 ANVD
-756 IDKQKLADKVAD
+756 IDKQKLADKVAE

-786 KKDYKELYGVIYA
+786 KEDYKKLYGAIYA
-799 QKIEWNVVKAKAAT
+799 QKIEWNVVKAETAK
-813 YQAAID
+813 YQKAID
-819 AAAKEYNTE
+819 DAAKTYGTT
-828 GLDVTARLKEL
+828 GFDVTARLKEL

-847 DEDGCTEDGAYIT
+847 DEDGCTEDGAFIT
-860 LEKDTNPV
+860 LEKGTNPV
-868 NASNAELKAYINK
+868 NASNAELQASINK

-895 YPEILKNKAV
+895 YPEILKNNAA

-949 KTAKAAIEKAYD
+949 KTAKAAIEDASNKLT
-961 DRKLADNYTEGQNL
+961 LADNYTEGQNL

-995 TAKDADLDYN
+995 AAKEADLDYN
-1005 GDGKVDV
+1005 GDGKVNV
-1012 KDLLDADAEF
+1012 QDLLDADAEF

>member
-48 FTFTVNSDEKVWVK
+48 FTFTVNSGEKVWVK

-72 KKLTGTEVTFD
+72 ANLTGVETTFD
-83 MEGAGLLYTPG
+83 MEGTGMLYTPG

-115 GESSMEIED
+115 GEYSMRIEG

-137 QETAVWAP
+137 QETAVWATEP
-145 EDEDKA
+145 ELEP
-151 SEYELKTF
+151 F

-165 QINQQGAINQQVR
+165 QINKQGAINQEVR
-178 ALLENYQANNSVDEH
+178 ALLEQYQAENSVDEH
-193 AEELKKRLNDAIEN
+193 AVALMGRLNAAILN
-207 IKTYVVL
+207 IKKYVVC

-220 TYDRIIGDDAKA
+220 TYDRIIGADAQA
-232 LKEQLEKG
+232 LKGQLEKG

-246 EEVDNNSEEYIKDWK
+246 KEVDNNSEVYIKDWTK
-261 KSSEESSD
+261 GTSPN
-269 LDKPAT
+269 KPAT
-275 FDKWKTAWAEE
+275 SGKWKTSWAEE
-286 AWNSFYTD
+286 AWNSFYKD
-294 IEAIKNEALAELGKF
+294 IEAIKSEALAELGKF
-309 ANVKLPDVG
+309 DKAELPAG

-324 GFTEADFKAKYATLQ
+324 GFTEADFKAKYQTLQ
-339 TEAKNVVNRAI
+339 TEATNVVNRAI
-350 FERDYADKIKAAMED
+350 FERDYADKIKAAKED

-372 VKAGTPFSVQTPS
+372 VKAGTPFSVETPS
-385 FSRLTDQVTQL
+385 FSRLTDEVTQL
-396 DRLLAQP
+396 NRFLAQP

-409 LTKEDLYGLDPE
+409 LTKADLNGAD
-421 GLNFKGSYDDCAN
+421 FKGLYDDCAK
-434 EIAYFKAALVKQA
+434 EIADIKASLVKQA

-467 KISAKYVNEKE
+467 KISAKYVNEPE
-478 TQKKFELEFAKIQK
+478 TQKKYELEFAKIQK
-492 QLDDLKTKVA
+492 QLDDLKKNVA
-502 ALADFKDIVN
+502 AVADFKDIVN
-512 TYNTY
+512 TYNKY
-517 NGDFDTINKDIDSK
+517 NGEFDNINKDIDSK
-531 WQETLSE
+531 WQNTLSA
-538 QKQEVLSNN
+538 QKKEVLDNN
-547 HNEAVTLLGKVEKV
+547 HKEAVALLDNVEKV
-561 REDYNTNVLRI
+561 RTAYNDNVLRI
-572 KKWVKATW
+572 KKWVDATW
-580 TDNDTKV
+580 TDEDTDV

-602 VDKMKEDIVADTLR
+602 VDKMKDDIVADTLR

-639 SGEVGEFTKNLE
+639 SGEVETFTNNLKA
-651 TVEKAIMAQI
+651 VEKAIMAQI
-661 EGAVFTANL
+661 NEAVFTANL

-675 LNDDPKS
+675 LTGTPMSNAYWYV
-682 IADSYVKNAQDARKY
+682 ADAKEAGHEY
-697 ANLWPGNEHE
+697 ANLWPGTKHE
-707 LMSDHAV
+707 FMSADAV
-714 TLFQKE
+714 ALFQKE
-720 FGKIAHKDAN
+720 FEKIAYKDAN

-736 LDEAQKIIDDGHVTE
+736 LDEAERIIAAGHVTDF
-751 EAKVD
+751 AKVD
-756 IDKQKLADKVAD
+756 IDKQKLADQVAD

-776 KPAVDSLNLV
+776 KPAVDALNKEKV
-786 KKDYKELYGVIYA
+786 AYKNLYDAIYV
-799 QKIEWNVVKAKAAT
+799 QKIDWNVVKAEAAT
-813 YQAAID
+813 YQKAID
-819 AAAKEYNTE
+819 AAAKEYNTT
-828 GLDVTARLKEL
+828 GFDVTARLKEL

-847 DEDGCTEDGAYIT
+847 NVDGCTEDGAYT
-860 LEKDTNPV
+860 MLEKGTNPV
-868 NASNAELKAYINK
+868 NASNAELNASINK
-881 KIEDFKAGLNEICH
+881 KIEDFKAGLNEIRH
-895 YPEILKNKAV
+895 YPEILKNKAA

-949 KTAKAAIEKAYD
+949 KTAKAAIEDASNKLT
-961 DRKLADNYTEGQNL
+961 LADNYTEGQNL

-995 TAKDADLDYN
+995 AAKDADLDYN

-1012 KDLLDADAEF
+1012 KDLVDADADF
-1022 QNSGDGFTFY
+1022 QNTGDGFTFY
-1032 KFFDAYLE
+1032 KFLDAYLE
-1040 SLSK
+1040 YLSK